1 MCKIWIFGG
10 TTEGRLLAEYCSREK
25 IPAWVSVA
33 SEYGEELLREDLLE
47 AENVENAE
55 NLVQNHDMNGREK
68 SADREGYLAK
78 KNLKNAS
85 VSSAVK
91 VLRGRMDRHQMEEF
105 IRNQGIQLV
114 IDATHPHAK
123 LVSEEIQEACRQTG
137 IRLERCLRAEG
148 EQNRGRDW
156 VEVDSIQEA
165 VAFLSSV
172 PGVIFATTGSKEL
185 EALCQIPEYP
195 KRVYARVLPISGV
208 LKKCEELGITG
219 SHLIAMQGPFST
231 EMNALFLRQTKAEWL
246 LTKDSGRA
254 GGFQEKMEAARAN
267 GTRVVVIRRP
277 EERGISLNEAMKVLK
292 ETDGRTIGE
301 REGIESEI
309 ASAKSKKNIEGVD
322 GENQEKSNEVENV
335 PAGEEERKSGTDT
348 VELEERNKIKPSK
361 TQTVFVTA
369 QKLACDTQKTH
380 LILAGIGMGQPSQM
394 TGEVLRAIRESD
406 ALIGAGRMLESAER
420 ALQDD
425 LLINKEGKIENRQ
438 KSATAV
444 EKERIPGNIRGS
456 YVKCY
461 KAYLPDDVIRIIS
474 EHPEWKQAVILYSGD
489 TGFFSGASKMAE
501 RLREAGYPF
510 TVYPGISCISY
521 LAARLGTHW
530 EDAAIYS
537 AHGRELP
544 VERVM
549 KHLCDPEEAAN
560 RAFILMGGKNGAGQF
575 CKRLTQA
582 GYGSVQVTVGENLS
596 YPEEQIRSGTAEE
609 MGKLEFTDLSL
620 MQLEVLG
627 KIKRGQTEVPNKEK
641 IADDD
646 NIEITNVEKLK
657 MYAQGMVSEKR
668 IQDVQVTES
677 YKNDKHKFVLH
688 TNLCQEIPRIM
699 LAAPKS
705 GSGKTLLTCGLLE
718 ILRRRGLN
726 PIACKCGP
734 DYIDP
739 MFHRYVLGIP
749 GRNLDSFFLPPEGV
763 REVLADAAREEKA
776 GIAVLEGVMGYYD
789 GLGGTETAAS
799 SWEIAKITDTPAILL
814 LDCKG
819 ASLSAAAMAS
829 GFLHFREDSQI
840 AGVILNR
847 VSSMYYERLAAA
859 VEEASG
865 LPVLGYLPESEEYR
879 MESRHLG
886 LFLPGEIDRLR
897 ERIGRL
903 ADQMEKSIAVDRVLE
918 VAGMSLEGEN
928 KEKEKT
934 ERIERAE
941 KTRKGSEKISPRVR
955 IGVARDEAFC
965 FYYQENFRLLEQ
977 MGAELVYFSPLRDKK
992 IPEGVNGLLFGGG
1005 YPENYARELA
1015 ENAAMRESVRR
1026 SIAAGMPFLA
1036 ECGGFLYLHRTLEG
1050 SDGKHWE
1057 MAGVYPFNAYR
1068 TDRLRRFG
1076 YVRLLTPS
1084 GQEIH
1089 GHEFHYWESEEPGTD
1104 WEAVKPTGNRSWR
1117 CIHEKGAQIGG
1128 FPHLYYASC
1137 PEFLRGW
1144 LNVCEKYSEDNGD
1157 KF

>member
-25 IPAWVSVA
+25 IEAWVSVA
-33 SEYGEELLREDLLE
+33 SEYGEELLQEELMESGNAGNPDL
-47 AENVENAE
+47 
-55 NLVQNHDMNGREK
+55 NHNTC
-68 SADREGYLAK
+68 LAK
-78 KNLKNAS
+78 KNLKTVQAS
-85 VSSAVK
+85 SVIK
-91 VLRGRMDRHQMEEF
+91 VLRGRMDRYQMEEF
-105 IRNQGIQLV
+105 IRNQGIHLV
-114 IDATHPHAK
+114 IDATHPHAR
-123 LVSEEIQEACRQTG
+123 LVSEEIQEACGRTG
-137 IRLERCLRAEG
+137 VRLERCLRAEG
-148 EQNRGRDW
+148 EQNKARDW

-165 VAFLSSV
+165 VSFLSSV
-172 PGVIFATTGSKEL
+172 SGVIFATTGSKEL
-185 EALCQIPEYP
+185 EALCQIPDYQ
-195 KRVYARVLPISGV
+195 KRVYARVLPTSNV
-208 LKKCEELGITG
+208 LKKCEKLGITG

-231 EMNALFLRQTKAEWL
+231 EMNTLFLRETKAEWL

-254 GGFQEKMEAARAN
+254 GGFQEKVEAAREN

-277 EERGISLNEAMKVLK
+277 EENGISLEEAMEVLK
-292 ETDGRTIGE
+292 KADEGKVGE
-301 REGIESEI
+301 
-309 ASAKSKKNIEGVD
+309 
-322 GENQEKSNEVENV
+322 
-335 PAGEEERKSGTDT
+335 
-348 VELEERNKIKPSK
+348 L
-361 TQTVFVTA
+361 
-369 QKLACDTQKTH
+369 KTH

-420 ALQDD
+420 ALQNN
-425 LLINKEGKIENRQ
+425 LLISKEGKAENRQ
-438 KSATAV
+438 KSAAAV
-444 EKERIPGNIRGS
+444 EKER
-456 YVKCY
+456 KCY
-461 KAYLPDDVIRIIS
+461 KAYLPDDVIQIVS
-474 EHPEWKQAVILYSGD
+474 KHPEWKQAVILYSGD
-489 TGFFSGASKMAE
+489 TGFFSGASRMAE

-510 TVYPGISCISY
+510 TVYPGTSCVSY
-521 LAARLGTHW
+521 LSARLGTHW

-537 AHGRELP
+537 AHGRELS
-544 VERVM
+544 VDRVM
-549 KHLCDPEEAAN
+549 KRLCDPEEPAK

-575 CKRLTQA
+575 CERLTQA
-582 GYGSVQVTVGENLS
+582 GYGNVQVTVGENLS

-609 MGKLEFTDLSL
+609 MKKLEFADLSL
-620 MQLEVLG
+620 MLLEVTDE
-627 KIKRGQTEVPNKEK
+627 IKNVKQLKRFEQEDKLLLP
-641 IADDD
+641 ADS
-646 NIEITNVEKLK
+646 V
-657 MYAQGMVSEKR
+657 GV
-668 IQDVQVTES
+668 
-677 YKNDKHKFVLH
+677 F
-688 TNLCQEIPRIM
+688 PRIM

-718 ILRRRGLN
+718 VLRRRGLN

-749 GRNLDSFFLPPEGV
+749 GRNLDSFFLPAEGV
-763 REVLADAAREEKA
+763 RKVLVDAVREEQA
-776 GIAVLEGVMGYYD
+776 EIAVLEGVMGYYD
-789 GLGGTETAAS
+789 GLGGTETSAS
-799 SWEIAKITDTPAILL
+799 SWEIAEITDTPAILV

-829 GFLHFREDSQI
+829 GFLHFRKKSHI

-903 ADQMEKSIAVDRVLE
+903 ADQMEKSIAVERVLE
-918 VAGMSLEGEN
+918 VAGMLPLRIEN
-928 KEKEKT
+928 KEKEK
-934 ERIERAE
+934 AE
-941 KTRKGSEKISPRVR
+941 NESMEAESIAKFPACQEQKVTSRVR

-992 IPEGVNGLLFGGG
+992 IPNRVDGLLFGGG

-1015 ENAAMRESVRR
+1015 ENAAMRESIRR

-1057 MAGVYPFNAYR
+1057 MAGVYPFDAYR
-1068 TDRLRRFG
+1068 TNRLRRFG
-1076 YVRLLTPS
+1076 YVRLLTSS

-1089 GHEFHYWESEEPGTD
+1089 GHEFHYWESEDPGTD

-1117 CIHEKGAQIGG
+1117 CIHEKGGQIGG

-1137 PEFLRGW
+1137 PDFLRKW
-1144 LNVCEKYSEDNGD
+1144 LDVCAKGSQQKYIN
-1157 KF
+1157 

>member
-25 IPAWVSVA
+25 MEAWVSVA
-33 SEYGEELLREDLLE
+33 SEYGEELLQEELMESGNAGNPDL
-47 AENVENAE
+47 
-55 NLVQNHDMNGREK
+55 NHNTC
-68 SADREGYLAK
+68 LAK
-78 KNLKNAS
+78 KSLKNVQAS
-85 VSSAVK
+85 SVIK
-91 VLRGRMDRHQMEEF
+91 VLRGRMDRYQMEEF
-105 IRNQGIQLV
+105 IRNQGIHLV
-114 IDATHPHAK
+114 IDATHPHAR
-123 LVSEEIQEACRQTG
+123 LVSEEIQEACGRTG
-137 IRLERCLRAEG
+137 VRLERCLRAEG
-148 EQNRGRDW
+148 EQNKARDW

-165 VAFLSSV
+165 VSFLSSV
-172 PGVIFATTGSKEL
+172 SGVIFVTTGSKEL
-185 EALCQIPEYP
+185 EALCQIPDYQ
-195 KRVYARVLPISGV
+195 KRVYARVLPTSNV
-208 LKKCEELGITG
+208 LKKCEKLGITG

-231 EMNALFLRQTKAEWL
+231 EMNTLFLRQTKAEWL

-254 GGFQEKMEAARAN
+254 GGFQEKVEAAREN

-277 EERGISLNEAMKVLK
+277 EEDGISLEEAMEVLK
-292 ETDGRTIGE
+292 KADEGNVGE
-301 REGIESEI
+301 
-309 ASAKSKKNIEGVD
+309 
-322 GENQEKSNEVENV
+322 
-335 PAGEEERKSGTDT
+335 
-348 VELEERNKIKPSK
+348 L
-361 TQTVFVTA
+361 
-369 QKLACDTQKTH
+369 KTH

-420 ALQDD
+420 ALQND
-425 LLINKEGKIENRQ
+425 LLISKEGKAENRQ
-438 KSATAV
+438 ESAAAV
-444 EKERIPGNIRGS
+444 EKET
-456 YVKCY
+456 KCY
-461 KAYLPDDVIRIIS
+461 KAYLPDDVIQIVS
-474 EHPEWKQAVILYSGD
+474 KHPEWKQAVILYSGD
-489 TGFFSGASKMAE
+489 TGFFSGASRMAE

-510 TVYPGISCISY
+510 TVYPGTSCVSY

-537 AHGRELP
+537 AHGRELS
-544 VERVM
+544 VDRVM
-549 KHLCDPEEAAN
+549 KRLCDPEEPAK

-575 CKRLTQA
+575 CERLTQA
-582 GYGSVQVTVGENLS
+582 GYGNVQVTVGENLS

-609 MGKLEFTDLSL
+609 MKKLEFADLSL
-620 MQLEVLG
+620 MLLEVTDEIKNVKQLKRFEQED
-627 KIKRGQTEVPNKEK
+627 KILLP
-641 IADDD
+641 ADS
-646 NIEITNVEKLK
+646 V
-657 MYAQGMVSEKR
+657 GV
-668 IQDVQVTES
+668 
-677 YKNDKHKFVLH
+677 F
-688 TNLCQEIPRIM
+688 PRIM

-718 ILRRRGLN
+718 LLRRRGLN

-749 GRNLDSFFLPPEGV
+749 GRNLDSFFLPTEGV
-763 REVLADAAREEKA
+763 RKVLVDAVREEQA

-789 GLGGTETAAS
+789 GLGGTETSAS
-799 SWEIAKITDTPAILL
+799 SWEIAEITDTPAILV

-829 GFLHFREDSQI
+829 GFLHFRKKSHI

-903 ADQMEKSIAVDRVLE
+903 ADQMEKSIAVERVLE
-918 VAGMSLEGEN
+918 VAGMLPLRIEN
-928 KEKEKT
+928 KEKEK
-934 ERIERAE
+934 AE
-941 KTRKGSEKISPRVR
+941 NESMEAESIAKFPACQEQKVTSRVR

-965 FYYQENFRLLEQ
+965 FYYQENLHLLEQ

-992 IPEGVNGLLFGGG
+992 IPDRVDGLLFGGG

-1015 ENAAMRESVRR
+1015 KNAAMRESIRR

-1057 MAGVYPFNAYR
+1057 MAGVYPFDAYR
-1068 TDRLRRFG
+1068 TNRLRRFG
-1076 YVRLLTPS
+1076 YVRLLTSS

-1089 GHEFHYWESEEPGTD
+1089 GHEFHYWESEDPGTD

-1117 CIHEKGAQIGG
+1117 CIHEKGGQIGG

-1137 PEFLRGW
+1137 PDFLRKW
-1144 LNVCEKYSEDNGD
+1144 LDVCAKGSQKKYIN
-1157 KF
+1157 

>member
-25 IPAWVSVA
+25 IEAWVSVA
-33 SEYGEELLREDLLE
+33 SEYGEELLQEELMESGNAGNPDL
-47 AENVENAE
+47 
-55 NLVQNHDMNGREK
+55 NHNTC
-68 SADREGYLAK
+68 LAK
-78 KNLKNAS
+78 KNLKTVQAS
-85 VSSAVK
+85 SVIK
-91 VLRGRMDRHQMEEF
+91 VLRGRMDRYQMEEF
-105 IRNQGIQLV
+105 IRNQGIHLV
-114 IDATHPHAK
+114 IDATHPHAR
-123 LVSEEIQEACRQTG
+123 LVSEEIQEACGRTG
-137 IRLERCLRAEG
+137 VRLERCLRAEG
-148 EQNRGRDW
+148 EQNKARDW
-156 VEVDSIQEA
+156 AEVDSIQEA
-165 VAFLSSV
+165 VSFLSSV
-172 PGVIFATTGSKEL
+172 SGVIFATTGSKEL
-185 EALCQIPEYP
+185 EALCQIPDYQ
-195 KRVYARVLPISGV
+195 KRVYARVLPTSNV
-208 LKKCEELGITG
+208 LKKCEKLGITG

-231 EMNALFLRQTKAEWL
+231 EMNTLFLRQTKAEWL

-254 GGFQEKMEAARAN
+254 GGFQEKVEAAREN

-277 EERGISLNEAMKVLK
+277 EENGISLEEAMEVLK
-292 ETDGRTIGE
+292 KADEGKVGE
-301 REGIESEI
+301 
-309 ASAKSKKNIEGVD
+309 
-322 GENQEKSNEVENV
+322 
-335 PAGEEERKSGTDT
+335 
-348 VELEERNKIKPSK
+348 L
-361 TQTVFVTA
+361 
-369 QKLACDTQKTH
+369 KTH

-394 TGEVLRAIRESD
+394 TGEVLRSIRESD

-420 ALQDD
+420 ALQND
-425 LLINKEGKIENRQ
+425 LLISKEGKAENRQ
-438 KSATAV
+438 ESAAAV
-444 EKERIPGNIRGS
+444 EKER
-456 YVKCY
+456 KCY
-461 KAYLPDDVIRIIS
+461 KAYLPDEVIQIVS
-474 EHPEWKQAVILYSGD
+474 KHPEWKQAVILYSGD
-489 TGFFSGASKMAE
+489 TGFFSGASRMAE

-510 TVYPGISCISY
+510 TVYPGTSCVSY

-537 AHGRELP
+537 AHGRELS
-544 VERVM
+544 VDRVM
-549 KHLCDPEEAAN
+549 KRLCDPEEPAK

-575 CKRLTQA
+575 CERLTQA
-582 GYGSVQVTVGENLS
+582 GYGNVQVTVGENLS

-609 MGKLEFTDLSL
+609 MKKLEFADLSL
-620 MQLEVLG
+620 ILLEVTDE
-627 KIKRGQTEVPNKEK
+627 IKNVKQLKRFEQEDKRLLP
-641 IADDD
+641 ADS
-646 NIEITNVEKLK
+646 V
-657 MYAQGMVSEKR
+657 GV
-668 IQDVQVTES
+668 
-677 YKNDKHKFVLH
+677 F
-688 TNLCQEIPRIM
+688 PRIM

-718 ILRRRGLN
+718 VLRRRGLN

-749 GRNLDSFFLPPEGV
+749 GRNLDSFFLPAEGV
-763 REVLADAAREEKA
+763 REVLVDAVREEQA

-789 GLGGTETAAS
+789 GLGGTETSAS
-799 SWEIAKITDTPAILL
+799 SWEIAEITDTPAILV

-819 ASLSAAAMAS
+819 ASLSAAAIAS
-829 GFLHFREDSQI
+829 GFLHFREKSHI

-865 LPVLGYLPESEEYR
+865 LPVLGYLPESEEYH

-918 VAGMSLEGEN
+918 VAGMLPLRIEN
-928 KEKEKT
+928 KEKEK
-934 ERIERAE
+934 AE
-941 KTRKGSEKISPRVR
+941 NESMEAESIAKFPACQEQKVTSRVR

-992 IPEGVNGLLFGGG
+992 IPDRVDGLLFGGG

-1015 ENAAMRESVRR
+1015 KNAAMRESIRR

-1057 MAGVYPFNAYR
+1057 MAGVYPFDAYR
-1068 TDRLRRFG
+1068 TNRLRRFG
-1076 YVRLLTPS
+1076 YVRLLTSS

-1089 GHEFHYWESEEPGTD
+1089 GHEFHYWESEDPGTD

-1117 CIHEKGAQIGG
+1117 CIHEKGGQIGG

-1137 PEFLRGW
+1137 PDFLRKW
-1144 LNVCEKYSEDNGD
+1144 LDVCAKGSQKKYIN
-1157 KF
+1157 

>member
-25 IPAWVSVA
+25 IEAWVSVA
-33 SEYGEELLREDLLE
+33 SEYGEELLQEELMESGDAGNPDL
-47 AENVENAE
+47 
-55 NLVQNHDMNGREK
+55 NHNTC
-68 SADREGYLAK
+68 LAK
-78 KNLKNAS
+78 KNLKTVQAS
-85 VSSAVK
+85 SVIK
-91 VLRGRMDRHQMEEF
+91 VLRGRMDRYQMEEF
-105 IRNQGIQLV
+105 IRNQGIHLV
-114 IDATHPHAK
+114 IDATHPHAR
-123 LVSEEIQEACRQTG
+123 LVSEEIQEACGRTG
-137 IRLERCLRAEG
+137 VRLERCLRAEG
-148 EQNRGRDW
+148 EQNKARDW

-165 VAFLSSV
+165 VSFLSSV
-172 PGVIFATTGSKEL
+172 SGVIFATTGSKEL
-185 EALCQIPEYP
+185 EALCQIPDYQ
-195 KRVYARVLPISGV
+195 KRVYARVLPTSNV
-208 LKKCEELGITG
+208 LKKCEKLGITG

-231 EMNALFLRQTKAEWL
+231 EMNTLFLRQTKAEWL

-254 GGFQEKMEAARAN
+254 GGFQEKVEAAREN

-277 EERGISLNEAMKVLK
+277 EEDGISLEEAMEVLK
-292 ETDGRTIGE
+292 KADEGKVGE
-301 REGIESEI
+301 
-309 ASAKSKKNIEGVD
+309 
-322 GENQEKSNEVENV
+322 
-335 PAGEEERKSGTDT
+335 
-348 VELEERNKIKPSK
+348 L
-361 TQTVFVTA
+361 
-369 QKLACDTQKTH
+369 KTH

-420 ALQDD
+420 ALQND
-425 LLINKEGKIENRQ
+425 LLISKEGKDENRQ
-438 KSATAV
+438 ESAAAV
-444 EKERIPGNIRGS
+444 EKET
-456 YVKCY
+456 KCY
-461 KAYLPDDVIRIIS
+461 KAYLPDDVIQIVS
-474 EHPEWKQAVILYSGD
+474 KHPEWKQAVILYSGD
-489 TGFFSGASKMAE
+489 TGFFSGASRMAE

-510 TVYPGISCISY
+510 TVYPGTSCVSY

-537 AHGRELP
+537 AHGRELS
-544 VERVM
+544 VDRVM
-549 KHLCDPEEAAN
+549 KRLCDPEEPAK

-575 CKRLTQA
+575 CERLTQA
-582 GYGSVQVTVGENLS
+582 GYGNVQVTVGENLS

-609 MGKLEFTDLSL
+609 MKKLEFADLSL
-620 MQLEVLG
+620 MLLEVTDE
-627 KIKRGQTEVPNKEK
+627 IKNVKQLKRFEQEDKRLLP
-641 IADDD
+641 ADS
-646 NIEITNVEKLK
+646 V
-657 MYAQGMVSEKR
+657 GV
-668 IQDVQVTES
+668 
-677 YKNDKHKFVLH
+677 F
-688 TNLCQEIPRIM
+688 PRIM

-718 ILRRRGLN
+718 VLRRRGLN

-749 GRNLDSFFLPPEGV
+749 GRNLDSFFLPTEGV
-763 REVLADAAREEKA
+763 RKVLVDAVREEQA

-789 GLGGTETAAS
+789 GLGGTETSAS
-799 SWEIAKITDTPAILL
+799 SWEIAEITDTPAILV

-829 GFLHFREDSQI
+829 GFLHFREKSHI

-918 VAGMSLEGEN
+918 VAGMLPLRIEN
-928 KEKEKT
+928 KEKEK
-934 ERIERAE
+934 AE
-941 KTRKGSEKISPRVR
+941 NESMEAESIAKFPACQEQKVTSRVR

-965 FYYQENFRLLEQ
+965 FYYQENFHLLEQ
-977 MGAELVYFSPLRDKK
+977 MGAELFYFSPLRDKK
-992 IPEGVNGLLFGGG
+992 IPDRVDGLLFGGG

-1015 ENAAMRESVRR
+1015 KNAAMRESIRR

-1057 MAGVYPFNAYR
+1057 MAGVYPFDAYR
-1068 TDRLRRFG
+1068 TNRLRRFG
-1076 YVRLLTPS
+1076 YVRLLTSS

-1089 GHEFHYWESEEPGTD
+1089 GHEFHYWESEDPGTD

-1117 CIHEKGAQIGG
+1117 CIHEKGGQIGG

-1137 PEFLRGW
+1137 PDFLRKW
-1144 LNVCEKYSEDNGD
+1144 LDVCAKGSQQKYIN
-1157 KF
+1157 

>member
-25 IPAWVSVA
+25 IEAWVSVA
-33 SEYGEELLREDLLE
+33 SEYGEELLQEELMESGNAGNPDL
-47 AENVENAE
+47 
-55 NLVQNHDMNGREK
+55 NHNTC
-68 SADREGYLAK
+68 LAK
-78 KNLKNAS
+78 KNLKTVQAS
-85 VSSAVK
+85 SVIK
-91 VLRGRMDRHQMEEF
+91 VLRGRMDRYQMEEF
-105 IRNQGIQLV
+105 IRNQGIHLV
-114 IDATHPHAK
+114 IDATHPHAR
-123 LVSEEIQEACRQTG
+123 LVSEEIQEACGRTG
-137 IRLERCLRAEG
+137 VRLERCLRAEG
-148 EQNRGRDW
+148 EQNKARDW

-165 VAFLSSV
+165 VSFLSSV
-172 PGVIFATTGSKEL
+172 SGVIFATTGSKEL
-185 EALCQIPEYP
+185 EALCQIPDYQ
-195 KRVYARVLPISGV
+195 KRVYARVLPTSNV
-208 LKKCEELGITG
+208 LKKCEKLGITG

-231 EMNALFLRQTKAEWL
+231 EMNTLFLRETKAEWL

-254 GGFQEKMEAARAN
+254 GGFQEKVEAAREN

-277 EERGISLNEAMKVLK
+277 EENGISLEEAMEVLK
-292 ETDGRTIGE
+292 KADEGKVGE
-301 REGIESEI
+301 
-309 ASAKSKKNIEGVD
+309 
-322 GENQEKSNEVENV
+322 
-335 PAGEEERKSGTDT
+335 
-348 VELEERNKIKPSK
+348 L
-361 TQTVFVTA
+361 
-369 QKLACDTQKTH
+369 KTH

-420 ALQDD
+420 ALQNN
-425 LLINKEGKIENRQ
+425 LLISKEGKAENRQ
-438 KSATAV
+438 KSAAAV
-444 EKERIPGNIRGS
+444 EKER
-456 YVKCY
+456 KCY
-461 KAYLPDDVIRIIS
+461 KAYLPDDVIQIVS
-474 EHPEWKQAVILYSGD
+474 KHPEWKQAVILYSGD
-489 TGFFSGASKMAE
+489 TGFFSGASRMAE

-510 TVYPGISCISY
+510 TVYPGTSCVSY

-537 AHGRELP
+537 AHGRELS
-544 VERVM
+544 VDRVM
-549 KHLCDPEEAAN
+549 KRLCDPEEPAK

-575 CKRLTQA
+575 CERLTQA
-582 GYGSVQVTVGENLS
+582 GYGNVQVTVGENLS

-609 MGKLEFTDLSL
+609 MKKLEFADLSL
-620 MQLEVLG
+620 MLLEVTDE
-627 KIKRGQTEVPNKEK
+627 IKNVKQLKRFEQEDKLLLP
-641 IADDD
+641 ADS
-646 NIEITNVEKLK
+646 V
-657 MYAQGMVSEKR
+657 GV
-668 IQDVQVTES
+668 
-677 YKNDKHKFVLH
+677 F
-688 TNLCQEIPRIM
+688 PRIM

-718 ILRRRGLN
+718 VLRRRGLN

-749 GRNLDSFFLPPEGV
+749 GRNLDSFFMPAEGV
-763 REVLADAAREEKA
+763 RKVLVDAVREEQA
-776 GIAVLEGVMGYYD
+776 EIAVLEGVMGYYD
-789 GLGGTETAAS
+789 GLGGTETSAS
-799 SWEIAKITDTPAILL
+799 SWEIAEITDTPAILV

-829 GFLHFREDSQI
+829 GFLHFRKKSHI

-903 ADQMEKSIAVDRVLE
+903 ADQMEKSIAVERVLE
-918 VAGMSLEGEN
+918 VAGMLPLRIEN
-928 KEKEKT
+928 KEKEK
-934 ERIERAE
+934 AE
-941 KTRKGSEKISPRVR
+941 NESMEAESIAKFPACQEQKVTSRVR

-992 IPEGVNGLLFGGG
+992 IPNRVDGLLFGGG

-1015 ENAAMRESVRR
+1015 ENAAMRESIRR

-1057 MAGVYPFNAYR
+1057 MAGVYPFDAYR
-1068 TDRLRRFG
+1068 TNRLRRFG
-1076 YVRLLTPS
+1076 YVRLLTSS

-1089 GHEFHYWESEEPGTD
+1089 GHEFHYWESEDPGTD

-1117 CIHEKGAQIGG
+1117 CIHEKGGQIGG

-1137 PEFLRGW
+1137 PDFLRKW
-1144 LNVCEKYSEDNGD
+1144 LDVCAKGSQQKYIN
-1157 KF
+1157 

>member
-25 IPAWVSVA
+25 IEAWVSVA
-33 SEYGEELLREDLLE
+33 SEYGEELLQEELMESGNAGNPDL
-47 AENVENAE
+47 
-55 NLVQNHDMNGREK
+55 NHNTC
-68 SADREGYLAK
+68 LAK
-78 KNLKNAS
+78 KNLKTVQAS
-85 VSSAVK
+85 SVIK
-91 VLRGRMDRHQMEEF
+91 VLRGRMDRYQMEEF
-105 IRNQGIQLV
+105 IRNQGIHLV
-114 IDATHPHAK
+114 IDATHPHAR
-123 LVSEEIQEACRQTG
+123 LVSEEIQEACGRTG
-137 IRLERCLRAEG
+137 VRLERCLRAEG
-148 EQNRGRDW
+148 EQNKARDW

-165 VAFLSSV
+165 VSFLSSV
-172 PGVIFATTGSKEL
+172 SGVIFATTGSKEL
-185 EALCQIPEYP
+185 EVLCQIPDYQ
-195 KRVYARVLPISGV
+195 KRVYARVLPTSNV
-208 LKKCEELGITG
+208 LKKCEKLGITG

-231 EMNALFLRQTKAEWL
+231 EMNTLFLRQTKAEWL

-254 GGFQEKMEAARAN
+254 GGFQEKVEAAREN

-277 EERGISLNEAMKVLK
+277 EEDGISLEEAMEVLK
-292 ETDGRTIGE
+292 KADEGKVGE
-301 REGIESEI
+301 
-309 ASAKSKKNIEGVD
+309 
-322 GENQEKSNEVENV
+322 
-335 PAGEEERKSGTDT
+335 
-348 VELEERNKIKPSK
+348 L
-361 TQTVFVTA
+361 
-369 QKLACDTQKTH
+369 KTH

-394 TGEVLRAIRESD
+394 TGEVLRSIRESD

-420 ALQDD
+420 ALQND
-425 LLINKEGKIENRQ
+425 LLISKEGKAENRQ
-438 KSATAV
+438 ESAAAV
-444 EKERIPGNIRGS
+444 EKET
-456 YVKCY
+456 KCY
-461 KAYLPDDVIRIIS
+461 KAYLPDDVIQIVS
-474 EHPEWKQAVILYSGD
+474 KHPEWKQAVILYSGD
-489 TGFFSGASKMAE
+489 TGFFSGASRMAE

-510 TVYPGISCISY
+510 TVYPGTSCVSY

-537 AHGRELP
+537 AHGRELS
-544 VERVM
+544 VDRVM
-549 KHLCDPEEAAN
+549 KRLCDPEEPAK

-575 CKRLTQA
+575 CERLTQA
-582 GYGSVQVTVGENLS
+582 GYGNVQVTVGENLS

-609 MGKLEFTDLSL
+609 MKKLEFADLSL
-620 MQLEVLG
+620 ILLEVTDE
-627 KIKRGQTEVPNKEK
+627 IKNVKQLKRFEQEDKRLLS
-641 IADDD
+641 ADS
-646 NIEITNVEKLK
+646 V
-657 MYAQGMVSEKR
+657 GV
-668 IQDVQVTES
+668 
-677 YKNDKHKFVLH
+677 F
-688 TNLCQEIPRIM
+688 PRIM

-718 ILRRRGLN
+718 VLRRRGLN

-749 GRNLDSFFLPPEGV
+749 GRNLDSFFMPAEGV
-763 REVLADAAREEKA
+763 RKVLVDAVREEQA

-789 GLGGTETAAS
+789 GLGGTETSAS
-799 SWEIAKITDTPAILL
+799 SWEIAEITDTPAILV

-829 GFLHFREDSQI
+829 GFLHFRKKSHI

-918 VAGMSLEGEN
+918 VAGMLPLRIEN
-928 KEKEKT
+928 KEKEK
-934 ERIERAE
+934 AE
-941 KTRKGSEKISPRVR
+941 NESMEAESIAKFPACQEQKVTSRVR

-977 MGAELVYFSPLRDKK
+977 MGAELVYFSPLRNKK
-992 IPEGVNGLLFGGG
+992 IPDRVDGLLFGGG

-1015 ENAAMRESVRR
+1015 KNAAMRESIRR

-1036 ECGGFLYLHRTLEG
+1036 ECGGFLYLHRMLEG

-1057 MAGVYPFNAYR
+1057 MAGVYPFDAYR
-1068 TDRLRRFG
+1068 TNRLRRFG
-1076 YVRLLTPS
+1076 YVRLLTSS

-1089 GHEFHYWESEEPGTD
+1089 GHEFHYWESEDPGTD

-1117 CIHEKGAQIGG
+1117 CIHEKGGQIGG

-1137 PEFLRGW
+1137 PDFLRKW
-1144 LNVCEKYSEDNGD
+1144 LDECAKGSQQKYTN
-1157 KF
+1157 

>member
-25 IPAWVSVA
+25 IEAWVSVA
-33 SEYGEELLREDLLE
+33 SEYGEELLQEELME
-47 AENVENAE
+47 SGNAG
-55 NLVQNHDMNGREK
+55 NPDSNRNTC
-68 SADREGYLAK
+68 LAK
-78 KNLKNAS
+78 KNLKTVQAS
-85 VSSAVK
+85 SVIK
-91 VLRGRMDRHQMEEF
+91 VLRGRMDRYQMEEF
-105 IRNQGIQLV
+105 IRNQGIYLV
-114 IDATHPHAK
+114 IDATHPHAR
-123 LVSEEIQEACRQTG
+123 LVSEEIQEACGRTG
-137 IRLERCLRAEG
+137 VRLERCLRAEG
-148 EQNRGRDW
+148 EQNKARDW

-165 VAFLSSV
+165 VSFLSSV
-172 PGVIFATTGSKEL
+172 SGVIFATTGSKEL
-185 EALCQIPEYP
+185 EALCQIPDYQ
-195 KRVYARVLPISGV
+195 KRVYARVLPTSNV
-208 LKKCEELGITG
+208 LKKCEKLGITG

-231 EMNALFLRQTKAEWL
+231 EMNTLFLRQTKAEWL

-254 GGFQEKMEAARAN
+254 GGFQEKVEAAREN

-277 EERGISLNEAMKVLK
+277 EENGISLEEAMEVLK
-292 ETDGRTIGE
+292 KADEGKVGE
-301 REGIESEI
+301 
-309 ASAKSKKNIEGVD
+309 
-322 GENQEKSNEVENV
+322 
-335 PAGEEERKSGTDT
+335 
-348 VELEERNKIKPSK
+348 L
-361 TQTVFVTA
+361 
-369 QKLACDTQKTH
+369 KTH

-420 ALQDD
+420 ALQND
-425 LLINKEGKIENRQ
+425 LLISKEGKAENRQ
-438 KSATAV
+438 ESAAAV
-444 EKERIPGNIRGS
+444 EKET
-456 YVKCY
+456 KCY
-461 KAYLPDDVIRIIS
+461 KAYLPDDVIQIVS
-474 EHPEWKQAVILYSGD
+474 KHPEWKQAVILYSGD
-489 TGFFSGASKMAE
+489 TGFFSGASRMAE

-510 TVYPGISCISY
+510 TVYPGTSCVSY

-537 AHGRELP
+537 AHGRELS
-544 VERVM
+544 VDRVM
-549 KHLCDPEEAAN
+549 KRLCDPEEPAK

-575 CKRLTQA
+575 CERLTQA
-582 GYGSVQVTVGENLS
+582 GYGNVQVTVGENLS

-609 MGKLEFTDLSL
+609 MRKLEFADLSL
-620 MQLEVLG
+620 MLLEVTDE
-627 KIKRGQTEVPNKEK
+627 IKNVKQLKRFEQEDKRLLP
-641 IADDD
+641 ADS
-646 NIEITNVEKLK
+646 V
-657 MYAQGMVSEKR
+657 GV
-668 IQDVQVTES
+668 
-677 YKNDKHKFVLH
+677 F
-688 TNLCQEIPRIM
+688 PRIM

-718 ILRRRGLN
+718 VLRRRGLN

-749 GRNLDSFFLPPEGV
+749 GRNLDSFFMPAEGV
-763 REVLADAAREEKA
+763 RKVLVDAVREEQA

-789 GLGGTETAAS
+789 GLGGTETSAS
-799 SWEIAKITDTPAILL
+799 SWEIAEITDTPAILV

-829 GFLHFREDSQI
+829 GFLHFRKNSHI

-903 ADQMEKSIAVDRVLE
+903 ADQMEKSIAVERVLE
-918 VAGMSLEGEN
+918 VAGMLPLRIEN
-928 KEKEKT
+928 KEKEK
-934 ERIERAE
+934 AE
-941 KTRKGSEKISPRVR
+941 NESMEAESIAKFPACQEKKVTSRVR

-992 IPEGVNGLLFGGG
+992 IPDRVDGLLFGGG

-1015 ENAAMRESVRR
+1015 KNAAMRESIRR

-1057 MAGVYPFNAYR
+1057 MAGVYPFDAYR
-1068 TDRLRRFG
+1068 TNRLRRFG
-1076 YVRLLTPS
+1076 YVRLLTSS

-1089 GHEFHYWESEEPGTD
+1089 GHEFHYWESEDPGTN

-1117 CIHEKGAQIGG
+1117 CIHEKGGQIGG

-1137 PEFLRGW
+1137 PDFLRKW
-1144 LNVCEKYSEDNGD
+1144 LDVCAKGSQKKYIN
-1157 KF
+1157 

>member
-25 IPAWVSVA
+25 IEAWVSVA
-33 SEYGEELLREDLLE
+33 SEYGEELLQEELMESGNAGNPDL
-47 AENVENAE
+47 
-55 NLVQNHDMNGREK
+55 NHNTC
-68 SADREGYLAK
+68 LAK
-78 KNLKNAS
+78 KNLKTVQAS
-85 VSSAVK
+85 SVIK
-91 VLRGRMDRHQMEEF
+91 VLRGRMDRYQMEEF
-105 IRNQGIQLV
+105 IRNQGIHLV
-114 IDATHPHAK
+114 IDATHPHAR
-123 LVSEEIQEACRQTG
+123 LVSEEIQEACGRTG
-137 IRLERCLRAEG
+137 VRLERCLRAEG
-148 EQNRGRDW
+148 EQNKARDW

-165 VAFLSSV
+165 VSFLSSV
-172 PGVIFATTGSKEL
+172 SGVIFATTGSKEL
-185 EALCQIPEYP
+185 EALCQIPDYQ
-195 KRVYARVLPISGV
+195 KRVYARVLPTSNV
-208 LKKCEELGITG
+208 LKKCEKLGITG

-231 EMNALFLRQTKAEWL
+231 EMNTLFLRQTKAEWL

-254 GGFQEKMEAARAN
+254 GGFQEKVEAAREN

-277 EERGISLNEAMKVLK
+277 EEDGISLEEAMEVLK
-292 ETDGRTIGE
+292 KADEGNVGE
-301 REGIESEI
+301 
-309 ASAKSKKNIEGVD
+309 
-322 GENQEKSNEVENV
+322 
-335 PAGEEERKSGTDT
+335 
-348 VELEERNKIKPSK
+348 L
-361 TQTVFVTA
+361 
-369 QKLACDTQKTH
+369 KTH

-406 ALIGAGRMLESAER
+406 ALIGAERMLESAER
-420 ALQDD
+420 ALQND
-425 LLINKEGKIENRQ
+425 LLISKEGKAENRQ
-438 KSATAV
+438 ESAAAV
-444 EKERIPGNIRGS
+444 EKET
-456 YVKCY
+456 KCY
-461 KAYLPDDVIRIIS
+461 KAYLPDDVIQIVS
-474 EHPEWKQAVILYSGD
+474 KHPEWKQAVILYSGD
-489 TGFFSGASKMAE
+489 TGFFSGASRMAE
-501 RLREAGYPF
+501 WLREAGYPF
-510 TVYPGISCISY
+510 TVYPGTSCVSY

-537 AHGRELP
+537 AHGRELS
-544 VERVM
+544 VDRVM
-549 KHLCDPEEAAN
+549 KRLCDPEEAAK

-575 CKRLTQA
+575 CERLTQA
-582 GYGSVQVTVGENLS
+582 GYGNVQVTVGENLS

-609 MGKLEFTDLSL
+609 MRKLEFADLSL
-620 MQLEVLG
+620 MLLEVTDE
-627 KIKRGQTEVPNKEK
+627 IKNVKQLKRFEQEDKRLLS
-641 IADDD
+641 ADS
-646 NIEITNVEKLK
+646 V
-657 MYAQGMVSEKR
+657 GV
-668 IQDVQVTES
+668 
-677 YKNDKHKFVLH
+677 F
-688 TNLCQEIPRIM
+688 PRIM

-718 ILRRRGLN
+718 VLRRRGLN

-749 GRNLDSFFLPPEGV
+749 GRNLDSFFLPTEGV
-763 REVLADAAREEKA
+763 RKVLVDAVREEQA

-789 GLGGTETAAS
+789 GLGGTETSAS
-799 SWEIAKITDTPAILL
+799 SWEIAEITDTPAILV

-819 ASLSAAAMAS
+819 ASLSAAAIAS
-829 GFLHFREDSQI
+829 GFLHFREKSHI

-865 LPVLGYLPESEEYR
+865 LPVLGYLPESEEYH

-903 ADQMEKSIAVDRVLE
+903 ADQMEKSIAVERVLE
-918 VAGMSLEGEN
+918 VAGMLPLRIEN
-928 KEKEKT
+928 KEKEK
-934 ERIERAE
+934 AE
-941 KTRKGSEKISPRVR
+941 NESMEAESIAKFPACQEQKVTSRVR

-992 IPEGVNGLLFGGG
+992 IPDRVDGLLFGGG

-1015 ENAAMRESVRR
+1015 KNAAMRESIRR

-1057 MAGVYPFNAYR
+1057 MAGVYPFDAYR
-1068 TDRLRRFG
+1068 TNRLRRFG
-1076 YVRLLTPS
+1076 YVRLLTSS

-1089 GHEFHYWESEEPGTD
+1089 GHEFHYWESEDPGTD

-1117 CIHEKGAQIGG
+1117 CIHEKGGQIGG

-1137 PEFLRGW
+1137 PDFLRKW
-1144 LNVCEKYSEDNGD
+1144 LDVCAKGSQKKYIN
-1157 KF
+1157 

>member
-25 IPAWVSVA
+25 IEAWVSVA
-33 SEYGEELLREDLLE
+33 SEYGEELLQEELMESGNAGNPDL
-47 AENVENAE
+47 
-55 NLVQNHDMNGREK
+55 NHNTC
-68 SADREGYLAK
+68 LAK
-78 KNLKNAS
+78 KSLKNVQAS
-85 VSSAVK
+85 SVIK
-91 VLRGRMDRHQMEEF
+91 VLRGRMDRYQMEEF
-105 IRNQGIQLV
+105 IRNQGIHLV
-114 IDATHPHAK
+114 IDATHPHAR
-123 LVSEEIQEACRQTG
+123 LVSEEIQEACGRTG
-137 IRLERCLRAEG
+137 VRLERCLRAEG
-148 EQNRGRDW
+148 EQNKARDW

-165 VAFLSSV
+165 VSFLSSV
-172 PGVIFATTGSKEL
+172 SGVIFATTGSKEL
-185 EALCQIPEYP
+185 EALCQIPDYQ
-195 KRVYARVLPISGV
+195 KRVYARVLPTSNV
-208 LKKCEELGITG
+208 LKKCEKLGITG

-231 EMNALFLRQTKAEWL
+231 EMNTLFLRQTKAEWL

-254 GGFQEKMEAARAN
+254 GGFQEKVEAAREN

-277 EERGISLNEAMKVLK
+277 EEDGISLEEAMEVLK
-292 ETDGRTIGE
+292 KADEGNVGE
-301 REGIESEI
+301 
-309 ASAKSKKNIEGVD
+309 
-322 GENQEKSNEVENV
+322 
-335 PAGEEERKSGTDT
+335 
-348 VELEERNKIKPSK
+348 L
-361 TQTVFVTA
+361 
-369 QKLACDTQKTH
+369 KTH

-420 ALQDD
+420 ALQND
-425 LLINKEGKIENRQ
+425 LLISKEGKAENRQ
-438 KSATAV
+438 ESAAAV
-444 EKERIPGNIRGS
+444 EKER
-456 YVKCY
+456 KCY
-461 KAYLPDDVIRIIS
+461 KAYLPDDVIQIVS

-489 TGFFSGASKMAE
+489 TGFFSGASRMAE

-510 TVYPGISCISY
+510 TVYPGTSCVSY

-537 AHGRELP
+537 AHGRELS
-544 VERVM
+544 VDRVM
-549 KHLCDPEEAAN
+549 KRLCDPEEPAK

-575 CKRLTQA
+575 CERLTQA
-582 GYGSVQVTVGENLS
+582 GYGNVQVTVGENLS

-609 MGKLEFTDLSL
+609 MKKLEFADLSL
-620 MQLEVLG
+620 MLLEVTDE
-627 KIKRGQTEVPNKEK
+627 IKNVKQLKRFEQEDKRLLP
-641 IADDD
+641 ADS
-646 NIEITNVEKLK
+646 V
-657 MYAQGMVSEKR
+657 GV
-668 IQDVQVTES
+668 
-677 YKNDKHKFVLH
+677 F
-688 TNLCQEIPRIM
+688 PRIM

-718 ILRRRGLN
+718 VLRRRGLN

-749 GRNLDSFFLPPEGV
+749 GRNLDSFFLPAEGV
-763 REVLADAAREEKA
+763 REVLVDVVREEQA

-789 GLGGTETAAS
+789 GLGGTETSAS
-799 SWEIAKITDTPAILL
+799 SWEIAEITDTPAILV

-829 GFLHFREDSQI
+829 GFLHFREKSHI

-859 VEEASG
+859 VEEASR
-865 LPVLGYLPESEEYR
+865 LPVLGYLPESEEYH

-903 ADQMEKSIAVDRVLE
+903 ADQMEKSIAVERVLE
-918 VAGMSLEGEN
+918 VAGMLPLRIEN
-928 KEKEKT
+928 KEKEK
-934 ERIERAE
+934 AE
-941 KTRKGSEKISPRVR
+941 NESMEAESIAKFPACQEQKVTSRVR

-992 IPEGVNGLLFGGG
+992 IPDRVDGLLFGGG

-1015 ENAAMRESVRR
+1015 KNAAMRESIRR

-1036 ECGGFLYLHRTLEG
+1036 ECGGFLYLHRTLEE

-1057 MAGVYPFNAYR
+1057 MAGVYPFDAYR
-1068 TDRLRRFG
+1068 TNRLRRFG
-1076 YVRLLTPS
+1076 YVRLLTSS

-1089 GHEFHYWESEEPGTD
+1089 GHEFHYWESEDPGTD

-1117 CIHEKGAQIGG
+1117 CIHEKGGQIGG

-1137 PEFLRGW
+1137 PDFLRKW
-1144 LNVCEKYSEDNGD
+1144 LDVCAKGSQKKYIN
-1157 KF
+1157 

>member
-25 IPAWVSVA
+25 IEAWVSVA
-33 SEYGEELLREDLLE
+33 SEYGEELLQEELMESGNAGNPDL
-47 AENVENAE
+47 
-55 NLVQNHDMNGREK
+55 NHNTC
-68 SADREGYLAK
+68 LAK
-78 KNLKNAS
+78 KNLKTVQAS
-85 VSSAVK
+85 SVIK
-91 VLRGRMDRHQMEEF
+91 VLRGRMDRYQMEEF
-105 IRNQGIQLV
+105 IRNQGIHLV
-114 IDATHPHAK
+114 IDATHPHAR
-123 LVSEEIQEACRQTG
+123 LVSEEIQEACGRTG
-137 IRLERCLRAEG
+137 VRLERCLRAEG
-148 EQNRGRDW
+148 EQNKARDW

-165 VAFLSSV
+165 VSFLSSV
-172 PGVIFATTGSKEL
+172 SGVIFATTGSKEL
-185 EALCQIPEYP
+185 EVLCQIPDYQ
-195 KRVYARVLPISGV
+195 KRVYARVLPTSNV
-208 LKKCEELGITG
+208 LKKCEKLGITG

-231 EMNALFLRQTKAEWL
+231 EMNTLFLRQTKAEWL

-254 GGFQEKMEAARAN
+254 GGFQEKVEAAREN

-277 EERGISLNEAMKVLK
+277 EENGISLEEAMEVLK
-292 ETDGRTIGE
+292 KADEGKVGE
-301 REGIESEI
+301 
-309 ASAKSKKNIEGVD
+309 
-322 GENQEKSNEVENV
+322 
-335 PAGEEERKSGTDT
+335 
-348 VELEERNKIKPSK
+348 L
-361 TQTVFVTA
+361 
-369 QKLACDTQKTH
+369 KTH

-420 ALQDD
+420 ALQND
-425 LLINKEGKIENRQ
+425 LLISKEGKAENRQ
-438 KSATAV
+438 ESAAAV
-444 EKERIPGNIRGS
+444 EKER
-456 YVKCY
+456 KCY
-461 KAYLPDDVIRIIS
+461 KAYLPDDVIQIVS
-474 EHPEWKQAVILYSGD
+474 KHPEWKQAVILYSGD
-489 TGFFSGASKMAE
+489 TGFFSGASRMAE

-510 TVYPGISCISY
+510 TVYPGTSCVSY

-537 AHGRELP
+537 AHGRELS
-544 VERVM
+544 VDRVM
-549 KHLCDPEEAAN
+549 KRLCDPEEPAK
-560 RAFILMGGKNGAGQF
+560 RAFILVGGKNGAGQF
-575 CKRLTQA
+575 CERLTQA
-582 GYGSVQVTVGENLS
+582 GYGNVQVTVGENLS

-609 MGKLEFTDLSL
+609 MKKLEFADLSL
-620 MQLEVLG
+620 ILLEVTDE
-627 KIKRGQTEVPNKEK
+627 IKNVKQLKRFEQEDKRLLP
-641 IADDD
+641 ADS
-646 NIEITNVEKLK
+646 V
-657 MYAQGMVSEKR
+657 GV
-668 IQDVQVTES
+668 
-677 YKNDKHKFVLH
+677 F
-688 TNLCQEIPRIM
+688 PRIM

-718 ILRRRGLN
+718 VLRRRGLN

-749 GRNLDSFFLPPEGV
+749 GRNLDSFFLPAEGV
-763 REVLADAAREEKA
+763 RKVLVDAVREEQA

-789 GLGGTETAAS
+789 GLGGTETSAS
-799 SWEIAKITDTPAILL
+799 SWEIAEITDTPAILV

-829 GFLHFREDSQI
+829 GFLHFRKKSHI

-918 VAGMSLEGEN
+918 VAGMLPLRIEN
-928 KEKEKT
+928 KEKEK
-934 ERIERAE
+934 AE
-941 KTRKGSEKISPRVR
+941 NESMEAESIAKFPACQEQKVTSRVR

-992 IPEGVNGLLFGGG
+992 IPDRVDGLLFGGG

-1015 ENAAMRESVRR
+1015 KNAAMRESIRR

-1057 MAGVYPFNAYR
+1057 MAGVYPFDAYR
-1068 TDRLRRFG
+1068 TNRLRRFG
-1076 YVRLLTPS
+1076 YVRLLTSS

-1089 GHEFHYWESEEPGTD
+1089 GHEFHYWESEDPGTD

-1117 CIHEKGAQIGG
+1117 CIHEKGGQIGG

-1137 PEFLRGW
+1137 PDFLRKW
-1144 LNVCEKYSEDNGD
+1144 LDVCAKGSQQKYIN
-1157 KF
+1157 

>member
-25 IPAWVSVA
+25 IEAWVSVA
-33 SEYGEELLREDLLE
+33 SEYGEELLQEELMESGNAGNPDL
-47 AENVENAE
+47 
-55 NLVQNHDMNGREK
+55 NHNTC
-68 SADREGYLAK
+68 LAK
-78 KNLKNAS
+78 KNLKTVQAS
-85 VSSAVK
+85 SVIK
-91 VLRGRMDRHQMEEF
+91 VLRGRMDRYQMEEF
-105 IRNQGIQLV
+105 IRNQGIHLV
-114 IDATHPHAK
+114 IDATHPHAR
-123 LVSEEIQEACRQTG
+123 LVSEEIQEACGRTG
-137 IRLERCLRAEG
+137 VRLERCLRAEG
-148 EQNRGRDW
+148 EQNKARDW

-165 VAFLSSV
+165 VSFLSSV
-172 PGVIFATTGSKEL
+172 SGVIFATTGSKEL
-185 EALCQIPEYP
+185 EALCQIPDYQ
-195 KRVYARVLPISGV
+195 KRVYARVLPTSNV
-208 LKKCEELGITG
+208 LKKCEKLGITG

-231 EMNALFLRQTKAEWL
+231 EMNTLFLRQTKAEWL

-254 GGFQEKMEAARAN
+254 GGFQEKVEAAREN

-277 EERGISLNEAMKVLK
+277 EENGISLEEAMEVLK
-292 ETDGRTIGE
+292 KADEGKVGE
-301 REGIESEI
+301 
-309 ASAKSKKNIEGVD
+309 
-322 GENQEKSNEVENV
+322 
-335 PAGEEERKSGTDT
+335 
-348 VELEERNKIKPSK
+348 L
-361 TQTVFVTA
+361 
-369 QKLACDTQKTH
+369 KTH

-394 TGEVLRAIRESD
+394 TGEVLRSIRESD

-420 ALQDD
+420 ALQND
-425 LLINKEGKIENRQ
+425 LLISKEGKAENRQ
-438 KSATAV
+438 ESAAAV
-444 EKERIPGNIRGS
+444 EKER
-456 YVKCY
+456 KCY
-461 KAYLPDDVIRIIS
+461 KAYLPDDVIQIVS
-474 EHPEWKQAVILYSGD
+474 EHPEWKRAVILYSGD
-489 TGFFSGASKMAE
+489 TGFFSGASRMAE

-510 TVYPGISCISY
+510 TVYPGTSCVSY

-537 AHGRELP
+537 AHGRELS
-544 VERVM
+544 VDRVM
-549 KHLCDPEEAAN
+549 KRLCDPEEPAK

-575 CKRLTQA
+575 CERLTQA
-582 GYGSVQVTVGENLS
+582 GYGNVQVTVGENLS

-609 MGKLEFTDLSL
+609 MKKLEFADLSL
-620 MQLEVLG
+620 MLLEVTDE
-627 KIKRGQTEVPNKEK
+627 IKNVKQLKRFEQEDKRLLP
-641 IADDD
+641 ADS
-646 NIEITNVEKLK
+646 V
-657 MYAQGMVSEKR
+657 GV
-668 IQDVQVTES
+668 
-677 YKNDKHKFVLH
+677 F
-688 TNLCQEIPRIM
+688 PRIM

-718 ILRRRGLN
+718 VLRRRGLN

-749 GRNLDSFFLPPEGV
+749 GRNLDSFFLPTEGV
-763 REVLADAAREEKA
+763 RKVLVDAVREEQA

-789 GLGGTETAAS
+789 GLGGTETSAS
-799 SWEIAKITDTPAILL
+799 SWEIAEITDTPAILV

-829 GFLHFREDSQI
+829 GFLHFRKKSHI

-886 LFLPGEIDRLR
+886 LSLPGEIDRLR

-903 ADQMEKSIAVDRVLE
+903 ADQMEKSIAVERVLE
-918 VAGMSLEGEN
+918 VAGMLPLRIEN
-928 KEKEKT
+928 KEKEK
-934 ERIERAE
+934 AE
-941 KTRKGSEKISPRVR
+941 NESMEAEGIAKFPACQEQKVTSRVR

-992 IPEGVNGLLFGGG
+992 IPDRVDGLLFGGG

-1015 ENAAMRESVRR
+1015 KNAAMRESIRR

-1057 MAGVYPFNAYR
+1057 MAGVYPFDAYR
-1068 TDRLRRFG
+1068 TNRLRRFG
-1076 YVRLLTPS
+1076 YVRLLTSS

-1089 GHEFHYWESEEPGTD
+1089 GHEFHYWESEDPGTD

-1117 CIHEKGAQIGG
+1117 CIHEKGGQIGG

-1137 PEFLRGW
+1137 PDFLRKW
-1144 LNVCEKYSEDNGD
+1144 LDVCAKGSQKKYIN
-1157 KF
+1157 

>member
-25 IPAWVSVA
+25 IEAWVSVA
-33 SEYGEELLREDLLE
+33 SEYGEELLQEELMESGNAGNPDL
-47 AENVENAE
+47 
-55 NLVQNHDMNGREK
+55 NHNTC
-68 SADREGYLAK
+68 LAK
-78 KNLKNAS
+78 KNLKTVQAS
-85 VSSAVK
+85 SVIK
-91 VLRGRMDRHQMEEF
+91 VLRGRMDRYQMEEF
-105 IRNQGIQLV
+105 IRNQGIHLV
-114 IDATHPHAK
+114 IDATHPHAR
-123 LVSEEIQEACRQTG
+123 LVSEEIQEACGRTG
-137 IRLERCLRAEG
+137 VRLERCLRAEG
-148 EQNRGRDW
+148 EQNKARDW

-165 VAFLSSV
+165 VSFLSSV
-172 PGVIFATTGSKEL
+172 SGVIFATTGSKEL
-185 EALCQIPEYP
+185 EALCQIPDYQ
-195 KRVYARVLPISGV
+195 KRVYARVLPTSNV
-208 LKKCEELGITG
+208 LKKCEKLGITG

-231 EMNALFLRQTKAEWL
+231 EMNTLFLRQTKAEWL

-254 GGFQEKMEAARAN
+254 GGFQEKVEAAREN

-277 EERGISLNEAMKVLK
+277 EEDGISLEEAMEVLK
-292 ETDGRTIGE
+292 KADEGNVGE
-301 REGIESEI
+301 
-309 ASAKSKKNIEGVD
+309 
-322 GENQEKSNEVENV
+322 
-335 PAGEEERKSGTDT
+335 
-348 VELEERNKIKPSK
+348 L
-361 TQTVFVTA
+361 
-369 QKLACDTQKTH
+369 KTH

-420 ALQDD
+420 ALQND
-425 LLINKEGKIENRQ
+425 LLISKEGKAENRQ
-438 KSATAV
+438 ESAAAV
-444 EKERIPGNIRGS
+444 EKET
-456 YVKCY
+456 KCY
-461 KAYLPDDVIRIIS
+461 KAYLPDDVIQIVS
-474 EHPEWKQAVILYSGD
+474 KHPEWKQAVILYSGD
-489 TGFFSGASKMAE
+489 TGFFSGASRMAE

-510 TVYPGISCISY
+510 TVYPGTSCVSY

-537 AHGRELP
+537 AHGRELS
-544 VERVM
+544 VDRVM
-549 KHLCDPEEAAN
+549 KRLCDPEEPAK

-575 CKRLTQA
+575 CERLTQA
-582 GYGSVQVTVGENLS
+582 GYGNVQVTVGENLS

-609 MGKLEFTDLSL
+609 MKKLEFADLSL
-620 MQLEVLG
+620 ILLEVTDE
-627 KIKRGQTEVPNKEK
+627 IKNVKQLKRFEQEDKRLLS
-641 IADDD
+641 ADS
-646 NIEITNVEKLK
+646 V
-657 MYAQGMVSEKR
+657 GV
-668 IQDVQVTES
+668 
-677 YKNDKHKFVLH
+677 F
-688 TNLCQEIPRIM
+688 PRIM

-718 ILRRRGLN
+718 VLRRRGLN

-749 GRNLDSFFLPPEGV
+749 GRNLDSFFMPAEGV
-763 REVLADAAREEKA
+763 RKVLVDAVREEQA

-789 GLGGTETAAS
+789 GLGGTETSAS
-799 SWEIAKITDTPAILL
+799 SWEIAEITDTPAILV

-819 ASLSAAAMAS
+819 SSLSAAAMAS
-829 GFLHFREDSQI
+829 GFLHFRKKSHI

-903 ADQMEKSIAVDRVLE
+903 ADQMEKSIAVEQVLE
-918 VAGMSLEGEN
+918 VAGMLPLRIEN
-928 KEKEKT
+928 KEKEK
-934 ERIERAE
+934 AE
-941 KTRKGSEKISPRVR
+941 NESMEAESIAKFPACQEQKVTSRVR

-992 IPEGVNGLLFGGG
+992 IPDRVDGLLFGGG

-1015 ENAAMRESVRR
+1015 KNAAMRESIRR

-1057 MAGVYPFNAYR
+1057 MAGVYPFDAYR
-1068 TDRLRRFG
+1068 TNRLRRFG
-1076 YVRLLTPS
+1076 YVRLLTSS

-1089 GHEFHYWESEEPGTD
+1089 GHEFHYWESEDPGTD

-1117 CIHEKGAQIGG
+1117 CIHEKGGQIGG

-1137 PEFLRGW
+1137 PDFLRKW
-1144 LNVCEKYSEDNGD
+1144 LDVCAKGSQQKYIN
-1157 KF
+1157 

>member
-25 IPAWVSVA
+25 IEAWVSVA
-33 SEYGEELLREDLLE
+33 SEYGEELLQEELMESGNAGNPDL
-47 AENVENAE
+47 
-55 NLVQNHDMNGREK
+55 NHNTC
-68 SADREGYLAK
+68 LAK
-78 KNLKNAS
+78 KNLKTVQAS
-85 VSSAVK
+85 SVIK
-91 VLRGRMDRHQMEEF
+91 VLRGRMDRYQMEEF
-105 IRNQGIQLV
+105 IRNQGIHLV
-114 IDATHPHAK
+114 IDATHPHAR
-123 LVSEEIQEACRQTG
+123 LVSEEIQEACGRTG
-137 IRLERCLRAEG
+137 VRLERCLRAEG
-148 EQNRGRDW
+148 EQNKARDW

-165 VAFLSSV
+165 VSFLSSV
-172 PGVIFATTGSKEL
+172 SGVIFATTGSKEL
-185 EALCQIPEYP
+185 EALCQIPDYQ
-195 KRVYARVLPISGV
+195 KRVYARVLPTSNV
-208 LKKCEELGITG
+208 LKKCEKLGITG

-231 EMNALFLRQTKAEWL
+231 EMNTLFLRQTKAEWL

-254 GGFQEKMEAARAN
+254 GGFQEKVEAAREN

-277 EERGISLNEAMKVLK
+277 KENGISLEEAMEVLK
-292 ETDGRTIGE
+292 KADEGKVGE
-301 REGIESEI
+301 
-309 ASAKSKKNIEGVD
+309 
-322 GENQEKSNEVENV
+322 
-335 PAGEEERKSGTDT
+335 
-348 VELEERNKIKPSK
+348 L
-361 TQTVFVTA
+361 
-369 QKLACDTQKTH
+369 KTH

-420 ALQDD
+420 ALQND
-425 LLINKEGKIENRQ
+425 LLISKEGKAENRQ
-438 KSATAV
+438 ESAAAV
-444 EKERIPGNIRGS
+444 EKET
-456 YVKCY
+456 KCY
-461 KAYLPDDVIRIIS
+461 KAYLPDDVIQIVS
-474 EHPEWKQAVILYSGD
+474 KHPEWKQAVILYSGD
-489 TGFFSGASKMAE
+489 TGFFSGASRMAE

-510 TVYPGISCISY
+510 TVYPGTSCVSY

-537 AHGRELP
+537 AHGRELS
-544 VERVM
+544 VDRVM
-549 KHLCDPEEAAN
+549 KRLCDPEEPAK

-575 CKRLTQA
+575 CERLTQA
-582 GYGSVQVTVGENLS
+582 GYGNVQVTVGENLS

-609 MGKLEFTDLSL
+609 MKKLEFADLSL
-620 MQLEVLG
+620 MLLEVTDE
-627 KIKRGQTEVPNKEK
+627 IKNVKQLKRFEQEDKRLLP
-641 IADDD
+641 ADS
-646 NIEITNVEKLK
+646 V
-657 MYAQGMVSEKR
+657 GV
-668 IQDVQVTES
+668 
-677 YKNDKHKFVLH
+677 F
-688 TNLCQEIPRIM
+688 PRIM

-718 ILRRRGLN
+718 VLRRRGLN

-749 GRNLDSFFLPPEGV
+749 GRNLDSFFLPAEGV
-763 REVLADAAREEKA
+763 RKVLVDAVREEQA

-789 GLGGTETAAS
+789 GLGGTETSAS
-799 SWEIAKITDTPAILL
+799 SWEIAEITDTPAILV

-829 GFLHFREDSQI
+829 GFLHFRKKSHI

-918 VAGMSLEGEN
+918 VAGMLPLRIEN
-928 KEKEKT
+928 KEKEK
-934 ERIERAE
+934 AE
-941 KTRKGSEKISPRVR
+941 NESMEAESIAKFPACQEQKVTSRVR

-992 IPEGVNGLLFGGG
+992 IPDRVDGLLFGGG

-1015 ENAAMRESVRR
+1015 KNAAMRESIRR

-1057 MAGVYPFNAYR
+1057 MAGVYPFDAYR
-1068 TDRLRRFG
+1068 TNRLRRFG
-1076 YVRLLTPS
+1076 YVRLLTAS

-1089 GHEFHYWESEEPGTD
+1089 GHEFHYWESEDPGTD

-1117 CIHEKGAQIGG
+1117 CIHEKGGQIGG

-1137 PEFLRGW
+1137 PDFLRKW
-1144 LNVCEKYSEDNGD
+1144 LDVCAKGSQKKYI
-1157 KF
+1157 K

>member
-25 IPAWVSVA
+25 IEAWVSVA
-33 SEYGEELLREDLLE
+33 SEYGEELLQEELMESGNAGNPDL
-47 AENVENAE
+47 
-55 NLVQNHDMNGREK
+55 NHNTC
-68 SADREGYLAK
+68 LAK
-78 KNLKNAS
+78 KNLKTVQAS
-85 VSSAVK
+85 SVIK
-91 VLRGRMDRHQMEEF
+91 VLRGRMDRYQMEEF
-105 IRNQGIQLV
+105 IRNQGIHLV
-114 IDATHPHAK
+114 IDATHPHAR
-123 LVSEEIQEACRQTG
+123 LVSEEIQEACGRTG
-137 IRLERCLRAEG
+137 VRLERCLRAEG
-148 EQNRGRDW
+148 EQNKARDW

-165 VAFLSSV
+165 VSFLSSV
-172 PGVIFATTGSKEL
+172 SGVIFATTGSKEL
-185 EALCQIPEYP
+185 EARCQIPDYQ
-195 KRVYARVLPISGV
+195 KRVYARVLPTSNV
-208 LKKCEELGITG
+208 LKKCEKLGITG

-231 EMNALFLRQTKAEWL
+231 EMNTLFLRQTKAEWL

-254 GGFQEKMEAARAN
+254 GGFQEKVEAAREN

-277 EERGISLNEAMKVLK
+277 EEDGISLEEAMEVLK
-292 ETDGRTIGE
+292 KADEGNVGE
-301 REGIESEI
+301 
-309 ASAKSKKNIEGVD
+309 
-322 GENQEKSNEVENV
+322 
-335 PAGEEERKSGTDT
+335 
-348 VELEERNKIKPSK
+348 L
-361 TQTVFVTA
+361 
-369 QKLACDTQKTH
+369 KTH

-420 ALQDD
+420 ALQND
-425 LLINKEGKIENRQ
+425 LLISKEGKAENRQ
-438 KSATAV
+438 ESAAAV
-444 EKERIPGNIRGS
+444 EKET
-456 YVKCY
+456 KCY
-461 KAYLPDDVIRIIS
+461 KAYLPDDVIQIVS
-474 EHPEWKQAVILYSGD
+474 KHPEWKQAVILYSGD
-489 TGFFSGASKMAE
+489 TGFFSGASRMAE

-510 TVYPGISCISY
+510 TVYPGTSCVSY

-537 AHGRELP
+537 AHGRELS
-544 VERVM
+544 VDRVM
-549 KHLCDPEEAAN
+549 KRLCDPEEPAK

-575 CKRLTQA
+575 CERLTQA
-582 GYGSVQVTVGENLS
+582 GYGNVQVTVGENLS

-609 MGKLEFTDLSL
+609 MRKLEFADLSL
-620 MQLEVLG
+620 MLLEVTDE
-627 KIKRGQTEVPNKEK
+627 IKNVKQLKRFEQEDKRLLP
-641 IADDD
+641 ADS
-646 NIEITNVEKLK
+646 V
-657 MYAQGMVSEKR
+657 GV
-668 IQDVQVTES
+668 
-677 YKNDKHKFVLH
+677 F
-688 TNLCQEIPRIM
+688 PRIM

-718 ILRRRGLN
+718 VLRRRGLN

-749 GRNLDSFFLPPEGV
+749 GRNLDSFFLPTESVRKVLVDAV
-763 REVLADAAREEKA
+763 REEQA

-789 GLGGTETAAS
+789 GLGGTETSAS
-799 SWEIAKITDTPAILL
+799 SWEIAEITDTPAILV

-829 GFLHFREDSQI
+829 GFLHFRKKSHI

-903 ADQMEKSIAVDRVLE
+903 ADQMEKSIAVERVLE
-918 VAGMSLEGEN
+918 VAGMLPLRIEN
-928 KEKEKT
+928 KEKEK
-934 ERIERAE
+934 AE
-941 KTRKGSEKISPRVR
+941 NESMEAESIAKFPACQEQKVTSRVR

-992 IPEGVNGLLFGGG
+992 IPDRVDGLLFGGG

-1015 ENAAMRESVRR
+1015 KNAAMRESIRR

-1057 MAGVYPFNAYR
+1057 MAGVYPFDAYR
-1068 TDRLRRFG
+1068 TNRLRRFG
-1076 YVRLLTPS
+1076 YVRLLTSS

-1089 GHEFHYWESEEPGTD
+1089 GHEFHYWESEDPGTD

-1117 CIHEKGAQIGG
+1117 CIHEKGGQIGG

-1137 PEFLRGW
+1137 PDFLRKW
-1144 LNVCEKYSEDNGD
+1144 LDVCAKGSQQKYIN
-1157 KF
+1157 

>member
-25 IPAWVSVA
+25 IEAWVSVA
-33 SEYGEELLREDLLE
+33 SEYGEELLQEELMESGNAGNPDL
-47 AENVENAE
+47 
-55 NLVQNHDMNGREK
+55 NHNTC
-68 SADREGYLAK
+68 LAK
-78 KNLKNAS
+78 KNLKTVQAS
-85 VSSAVK
+85 SVIK
-91 VLRGRMDRHQMEEF
+91 VLRGRMDRYQMEEF
-105 IRNQGIQLV
+105 IRNQGIHLV
-114 IDATHPHAK
+114 IDATHPHAR
-123 LVSEEIQEACRQTG
+123 LVSEEIQEACGRTG
-137 IRLERCLRAEG
+137 VRLERCLRAEG
-148 EQNRGRDW
+148 EQNKARDW

-165 VAFLSSV
+165 VSFLSSV
-172 PGVIFATTGSKEL
+172 SGVIFATTGSKEL
-185 EALCQIPEYP
+185 EVLCQIPDYQ
-195 KRVYARVLPISGV
+195 KRVYARVLPTSNV
-208 LKKCEELGITG
+208 LKKCEKLGITG

-231 EMNALFLRQTKAEWL
+231 EMNTLFLRQTKAEWL

-254 GGFQEKMEAARAN
+254 GGFQEKVEAAREN

-277 EERGISLNEAMKVLK
+277 EEDGISLEEAMEVLK
-292 ETDGRTIGE
+292 KADEGKVGE
-301 REGIESEI
+301 
-309 ASAKSKKNIEGVD
+309 
-322 GENQEKSNEVENV
+322 
-335 PAGEEERKSGTDT
+335 
-348 VELEERNKIKPSK
+348 L
-361 TQTVFVTA
+361 
-369 QKLACDTQKTH
+369 KTH

-420 ALQDD
+420 ALQND
-425 LLINKEGKIENRQ
+425 LLISKEGKAENRQ
-438 KSATAV
+438 ESAAAV
-444 EKERIPGNIRGS
+444 EKER
-456 YVKCY
+456 KCY
-461 KAYLPDDVIRIIS
+461 KAYLPDDVIQIVS
-474 EHPEWKQAVILYSGD
+474 KHPEWKQAVILYSGD
-489 TGFFSGASKMAE
+489 TGFFSGASRMAE

-510 TVYPGISCISY
+510 TVYPGTSCVSY

-537 AHGRELP
+537 AHGRELS
-544 VERVM
+544 VDRVM
-549 KHLCDPEEAAN
+549 KRLCDPEEPAK

-575 CKRLTQA
+575 CERLTQA
-582 GYGSVQVTVGENLS
+582 GYGNVQVTVGENLS

-609 MGKLEFTDLSL
+609 MKKLEFADLSL
-620 MQLEVLG
+620 ILLEVTDE
-627 KIKRGQTEVPNKEK
+627 IKNVKQLKRFEQEDKRLLP
-641 IADDD
+641 ADS
-646 NIEITNVEKLK
+646 V
-657 MYAQGMVSEKR
+657 GV
-668 IQDVQVTES
+668 
-677 YKNDKHKFVLH
+677 F
-688 TNLCQEIPRIM
+688 PRIM

-718 ILRRRGLN
+718 VLRRRGLN

-749 GRNLDSFFLPPEGV
+749 GRNLDSFFLPAEGV
-763 REVLADAAREEKA
+763 RKVLVDAVREEQA

-789 GLGGTETAAS
+789 GLGGTETSAS
-799 SWEIAKITDTPAILL
+799 SWEIAEITDTPAILV

-829 GFLHFREDSQI
+829 GFLHFRKKSHI

-918 VAGMSLEGEN
+918 VAGMLPLRIEN
-928 KEKEKT
+928 KEKEK
-934 ERIERAE
+934 AE
-941 KTRKGSEKISPRVR
+941 NESMEAESIAKFPACQEQKVTSRVR

-992 IPEGVNGLLFGGG
+992 IPDRVDGLLFGGG

-1015 ENAAMRESVRR
+1015 KNAAMRESIRR

-1057 MAGVYPFNAYR
+1057 MAGVYPFDAYR
-1068 TDRLRRFG
+1068 TNRLRRFG
-1076 YVRLLTPS
+1076 YVRLLTSS

-1089 GHEFHYWESEEPGTD
+1089 GHEFHYWESEDPGTD

-1117 CIHEKGAQIGG
+1117 CIHEKGGQIGG
-1128 FPHLYYASC
+1128 FSHLYYASC
-1137 PEFLRGW
+1137 PDFLRKW
-1144 LNVCEKYSEDNGD
+1144 LDVCAKGSQQKYIN
-1157 KF
+1157 

>member
-25 IPAWVSVA
+25 IEAWVSVA
-33 SEYGEELLREDLLE
+33 SEYGEELLQEELMESGNAGNPDL
-47 AENVENAE
+47 
-55 NLVQNHDMNGREK
+55 NHNTC
-68 SADREGYLAK
+68 LAK
-78 KNLKNAS
+78 KNLKTVQAS
-85 VSSAVK
+85 SVIK
-91 VLRGRMDRHQMEEF
+91 VLRGRMDRYQMEEF
-105 IRNQGIQLV
+105 IRNQGIHLV
-114 IDATHPHAK
+114 IDATHPHAR
-123 LVSEEIQEACRQTG
+123 LVSEEIQEACGRTG
-137 IRLERCLRAEG
+137 VRLERCLRAGG
-148 EQNRGRDW
+148 EQNKARDW

-165 VAFLSSV
+165 VSFLSSV
-172 PGVIFATTGSKEL
+172 SGVIFATTGSKEL
-185 EALCQIPEYP
+185 EALCQIPDYQ
-195 KRVYARVLPISGV
+195 KRVYARVLPTSNV
-208 LKKCEELGITG
+208 LKKCEKLGITG

-231 EMNALFLRQTKAEWL
+231 EMNTLFLRQTKAEWL

-254 GGFQEKMEAARAN
+254 GGFQEKVEAAREN

-277 EERGISLNEAMKVLK
+277 KENGISLEEAMEVLK
-292 ETDGRTIGE
+292 KADEGKVGE
-301 REGIESEI
+301 
-309 ASAKSKKNIEGVD
+309 
-322 GENQEKSNEVENV
+322 
-335 PAGEEERKSGTDT
+335 
-348 VELEERNKIKPSK
+348 L
-361 TQTVFVTA
+361 
-369 QKLACDTQKTH
+369 KTH

-406 ALIGAGRMLESAER
+406 ALIGAERMLESAER
-420 ALQDD
+420 ALQND
-425 LLINKEGKIENRQ
+425 LLISKEGKDENRQ
-438 KSATAV
+438 ESAAAV
-444 EKERIPGNIRGS
+444 EKET
-456 YVKCY
+456 KCY
-461 KAYLPDDVIRIIS
+461 KAYLPDDVIQIVS
-474 EHPEWKQAVILYSGD
+474 KHPEWKQAVILYSGD
-489 TGFFSGASKMAE
+489 TGFFSGASRMAE

-510 TVYPGISCISY
+510 TVYPGTSCVSY

-537 AHGRELP
+537 AHGRELS
-544 VERVM
+544 VDRVM
-549 KHLCDPEEAAN
+549 KRLCDPEEPAK

-575 CKRLTQA
+575 CERLTQA
-582 GYGSVQVTVGENLS
+582 GYGNVQVTVGENLS

-609 MGKLEFTDLSL
+609 MKKLEFADLSL
-620 MQLEVLG
+620 MLLEVTDE
-627 KIKRGQTEVPNKEK
+627 IKNVKQLKRFEQEDKRLLP
-641 IADDD
+641 ADS
-646 NIEITNVEKLK
+646 V
-657 MYAQGMVSEKR
+657 GV
-668 IQDVQVTES
+668 
-677 YKNDKHKFVLH
+677 F
-688 TNLCQEIPRIM
+688 PRIM

-718 ILRRRGLN
+718 VLRRRGLN

-749 GRNLDSFFLPPEGV
+749 GRNLDSFFLPTEGV
-763 REVLADAAREEKA
+763 REVLVDAVREEQA

-789 GLGGTETAAS
+789 GLGGTETSAS
-799 SWEIAKITDTPAILL
+799 SWEIAEITDTPAILV

-829 GFLHFREDSQI
+829 GFLHFRKKSHI

-903 ADQMEKSIAVDRVLE
+903 ADQMEKSIAVERVLE
-918 VAGMSLEGEN
+918 VAGMLPLRIEN
-928 KEKEKT
+928 KEKEK
-934 ERIERAE
+934 AE
-941 KTRKGSEKISPRVR
+941 NESMGAESIAKFPACQEQKVTSRVR

-992 IPEGVNGLLFGGG
+992 IPDRVDGLLFGGG

-1015 ENAAMRESVRR
+1015 KNAAMRESIRR
-1026 SIAAGMPFLA
+1026 SIVAGMPFLA

-1057 MAGVYPFNAYR
+1057 MAGVYPFDAYR
-1068 TDRLRRFG
+1068 TNRLRRFG
-1076 YVRLLTPS
+1076 YVRLLTSS

-1089 GHEFHYWESEEPGTD
+1089 GHEFHYWESEDPGTD

-1117 CIHEKGAQIGG
+1117 CIHEKGGQIGG

-1137 PEFLRGW
+1137 PDFLRKW
-1144 LNVCEKYSEDNGD
+1144 LDVCAKGSQQKYIN
-1157 KF
+1157 

>member
-25 IPAWVSVA
+25 IEAWVSVA
-33 SEYGEELLREDLLE
+33 SEYGEELLQEELMESGNAGNPDL
-47 AENVENAE
+47 
-55 NLVQNHDMNGREK
+55 NHNTC
-68 SADREGYLAK
+68 LAK
-78 KNLKNAS
+78 KNLKTVQAS
-85 VSSAVK
+85 SVIK
-91 VLRGRMDRHQMEEF
+91 VLRGRMDRYQMEEF
-105 IRNQGIQLV
+105 IRNQGIHLV
-114 IDATHPHAK
+114 IDATHPHAR
-123 LVSEEIQEACRQTG
+123 LVSEEIQEACGRTG
-137 IRLERCLRAEG
+137 VRLERCLRAEG
-148 EQNRGRDW
+148 EQNKARDW

-165 VAFLSSV
+165 VSFLSSV
-172 PGVIFATTGSKEL
+172 SGVIFATTGSKEL
-185 EALCQIPEYP
+185 EALCQIPDYQ
-195 KRVYARVLPISGV
+195 KRVYARVLPTSNV
-208 LKKCEELGITG
+208 LKKCEKLGITG

-231 EMNALFLRQTKAEWL
+231 EMNTLFLRQTKAEWL

-254 GGFQEKMEAARAN
+254 GGFQEKVEAAREN

-277 EERGISLNEAMKVLK
+277 EEDGISLEEAMEVLK
-292 ETDGRTIGE
+292 KADEGKVGE
-301 REGIESEI
+301 
-309 ASAKSKKNIEGVD
+309 
-322 GENQEKSNEVENV
+322 
-335 PAGEEERKSGTDT
+335 
-348 VELEERNKIKPSK
+348 L
-361 TQTVFVTA
+361 
-369 QKLACDTQKTH
+369 KTH

-420 ALQDD
+420 ALQND
-425 LLINKEGKIENRQ
+425 LLISKEGKAENRQ
-438 KSATAV
+438 ESAAAV
-444 EKERIPGNIRGS
+444 EKET
-456 YVKCY
+456 KCY
-461 KAYLPDDVIRIIS
+461 KAYLPDDVIQIVS
-474 EHPEWKQAVILYSGD
+474 KHPEWKQAVILYSGD
-489 TGFFSGASKMAE
+489 TGFFSGASRMAE

-510 TVYPGISCISY
+510 TVYPGTSCVSY

-537 AHGRELP
+537 AHGRELS
-544 VERVM
+544 VDRVM
-549 KHLCDPEEAAN
+549 KRLCDPEEPAK

-575 CKRLTQA
+575 CERLTQA
-582 GYGSVQVTVGENLS
+582 GYGNVQVTVGENLS

-609 MGKLEFTDLSL
+609 MKKLEFADLSL
-620 MQLEVLG
+620 ILLEVTDE
-627 KIKRGQTEVPNKEK
+627 IKNVKQLKRFEQEDKRLLS
-641 IADDD
+641 ADS
-646 NIEITNVEKLK
+646 V
-657 MYAQGMVSEKR
+657 GV
-668 IQDVQVTES
+668 
-677 YKNDKHKFVLH
+677 F
-688 TNLCQEIPRIM
+688 PRIM

-749 GRNLDSFFLPPEGV
+749 GRNLDSFFMPAEGV
-763 REVLADAAREEKA
+763 RKVLVDAVREEQA

-789 GLGGTETAAS
+789 GLGGTETSAS
-799 SWEIAKITDTPAILL
+799 SWEIAEITDTPAILV

-819 ASLSAAAMAS
+819 SSLSAAAMAS
-829 GFLHFREDSQI
+829 GFLHFRKKSHI

-903 ADQMEKSIAVDRVLE
+903 ADQMEKSIAVERVLE
-918 VAGMSLEGEN
+918 VAGMLPLRIEN
-928 KEKEKT
+928 KEKEK
-934 ERIERAE
+934 AE
-941 KTRKGSEKISPRVR
+941 NESMEAESIAKFPACQEQKVTSRVR

-992 IPEGVNGLLFGGG
+992 IPDRVDGLLFGGG

-1015 ENAAMRESVRR
+1015 KNAAMRESIRR

-1057 MAGVYPFNAYR
+1057 MAGVYPFDAYR
-1068 TDRLRRFG
+1068 TNRLRRFG
-1076 YVRLLTPS
+1076 YVRLLTSS

-1089 GHEFHYWESEEPGTD
+1089 GHEFHYWESEDPGTD

-1117 CIHEKGAQIGG
+1117 CIHEKGGQIGG

-1137 PEFLRGW
+1137 PDFLRKW
-1144 LNVCEKYSEDNGD
+1144 LDVCAKGSQQKYIN
-1157 KF
+1157 

>member
-25 IPAWVSVA
+25 IEAWVSVA
-33 SEYGEELLREDLLE
+33 SEYGEELLQEELMESGNAGNPDL
-47 AENVENAE
+47 
-55 NLVQNHDMNGREK
+55 NHNTC
-68 SADREGYLAK
+68 LAK
-78 KNLKNAS
+78 KNLKTVQAS
-85 VSSAVK
+85 SVIK
-91 VLRGRMDRHQMEEF
+91 VLRGRMDRYQMEEF
-105 IRNQGIQLV
+105 IRNQGIHLV
-114 IDATHPHAK
+114 IDATHPHAR
-123 LVSEEIQEACRQTG
+123 LVSEEIQEACGRTG
-137 IRLERCLRAEG
+137 VRLERCLRAGG
-148 EQNRGRDW
+148 EQNKARDW

-165 VAFLSSV
+165 VSFLSSV
-172 PGVIFATTGSKEL
+172 SGVIFATTGSKEL
-185 EALCQIPEYP
+185 EVLCQIPDYQ
-195 KRVYARVLPISGV
+195 KRVYARVLPTSNV
-208 LKKCEELGITG
+208 LKKCEKLGITG

-231 EMNALFLRQTKAEWL
+231 EMNTLFLRQTKAEWL

-254 GGFQEKMEAARAN
+254 GGFQEKVEAAREN

-277 EERGISLNEAMKVLK
+277 EEDGISLEEAMEVLK
-292 ETDGRTIGE
+292 KADEGKVGE
-301 REGIESEI
+301 
-309 ASAKSKKNIEGVD
+309 
-322 GENQEKSNEVENV
+322 
-335 PAGEEERKSGTDT
+335 
-348 VELEERNKIKPSK
+348 L
-361 TQTVFVTA
+361 
-369 QKLACDTQKTH
+369 KTH

-420 ALQDD
+420 ALQND
-425 LLINKEGKIENRQ
+425 LLISKEGKAENRQ
-438 KSATAV
+438 ESAAAV
-444 EKERIPGNIRGS
+444 EKER
-456 YVKCY
+456 KCY
-461 KAYLPDDVIRIIS
+461 KAYLPDDVIQIVS
-474 EHPEWKQAVILYSGD
+474 KHPEWKQAVILYSGD
-489 TGFFSGASKMAE
+489 TGFFSGASRMAE

-510 TVYPGISCISY
+510 TVYPGTSCVSY

-537 AHGRELP
+537 AHGRELS
-544 VERVM
+544 VDRVM
-549 KHLCDPEEAAN
+549 KRLCDPEEPAK

-575 CKRLTQA
+575 CERLTQA
-582 GYGSVQVTVGENLS
+582 GYGNVQVTVGENLS

-609 MGKLEFTDLSL
+609 MKKLEFADLSL
-620 MQLEVLG
+620 ILLEVTDE
-627 KIKRGQTEVPNKEK
+627 IKNVKQLKRFEQEDKRLLP
-641 IADDD
+641 ADS
-646 NIEITNVEKLK
+646 V
-657 MYAQGMVSEKR
+657 GV
-668 IQDVQVTES
+668 
-677 YKNDKHKFVLH
+677 F
-688 TNLCQEIPRIM
+688 PRIM

-718 ILRRRGLN
+718 VLRRRGLN

-749 GRNLDSFFLPPEGV
+749 GRNLDSFFLPAEGV
-763 REVLADAAREEKA
+763 RKVLVDAVREEQA

-789 GLGGTETAAS
+789 GLGGTETSAS
-799 SWEIAKITDTPAILL
+799 SWEIAEITDTPAILV

-829 GFLHFREDSQI
+829 GFLHFRKKSHI

-918 VAGMSLEGEN
+918 VAGMLPLRIEN
-928 KEKEKT
+928 KEKEK
-934 ERIERAE
+934 AE
-941 KTRKGSEKISPRVR
+941 NESMEAESIAKFPACQEQKVTSRVR

-992 IPEGVNGLLFGGG
+992 IPDRVDGLLFGGG

-1015 ENAAMRESVRR
+1015 KNAAMRESIRR

-1057 MAGVYPFNAYR
+1057 MAGVYPFDAYR
-1068 TDRLRRFG
+1068 TNRLRRFG
-1076 YVRLLTPS
+1076 YVRLLTSS

-1089 GHEFHYWESEEPGTD
+1089 GHEFHYWESEDPGTN

-1117 CIHEKGAQIGG
+1117 CIHEKGGQIGG

-1137 PEFLRGW
+1137 PDFLRKW
-1144 LNVCEKYSEDNGD
+1144 LDVCAKGSQQKYIN
-1157 KF
+1157 

>member
-25 IPAWVSVA
+25 IEAWVSVA
-33 SEYGEELLREDLLE
+33 SEYGEELLQEELMESGNAGNPDL
-47 AENVENAE
+47 
-55 NLVQNHDMNGREK
+55 NHNTC
-68 SADREGYLAK
+68 LAK
-78 KNLKNAS
+78 KNLKTVQAS
-85 VSSAVK
+85 SVIK
-91 VLRGRMDRHQMEEF
+91 VLRGRMDRYQMEEF
-105 IRNQGIQLV
+105 IRNQGIHLV
-114 IDATHPHAK
+114 IDATHPHAR
-123 LVSEEIQEACRQTG
+123 LVSEEIQEACGRTG
-137 IRLERCLRAEG
+137 VRLERCLRAEG
-148 EQNRGRDW
+148 EQNKARDW

-165 VAFLSSV
+165 VSFLSSV
-172 PGVIFATTGSKEL
+172 SGVIFATTGSKEL
-185 EALCQIPEYP
+185 EALCQIPDYQ
-195 KRVYARVLPISGV
+195 KRVYARVLPTSNV
-208 LKKCEELGITG
+208 LKKCEKLGITG

-231 EMNALFLRQTKAEWL
+231 EMNTLFLRQTKAEWL

-254 GGFQEKMEAARAN
+254 GGFQEKVEAAREN

-277 EERGISLNEAMKVLK
+277 EEDGISLEEAMEVLK
-292 ETDGRTIGE
+292 KADEGKVGE
-301 REGIESEI
+301 
-309 ASAKSKKNIEGVD
+309 
-322 GENQEKSNEVENV
+322 
-335 PAGEEERKSGTDT
+335 
-348 VELEERNKIKPSK
+348 L
-361 TQTVFVTA
+361 
-369 QKLACDTQKTH
+369 KTH

-420 ALQDD
+420 ALQND
-425 LLINKEGKIENRQ
+425 LLISKEGKAENRQ
-438 KSATAV
+438 ESAAAV
-444 EKERIPGNIRGS
+444 EKER
-456 YVKCY
+456 KCY
-461 KAYLPDDVIRIIS
+461 KAYLPDDVIQIVS
-474 EHPEWKQAVILYSGD
+474 KHPEWKQAVILYSGD
-489 TGFFSGASKMAE
+489 TGFFSGASRMAE

-510 TVYPGISCISY
+510 TVYPGTSCVSY

-537 AHGRELP
+537 AHGRELS
-544 VERVM
+544 VDRVM
-549 KHLCDPEEAAN
+549 KRLCDPEEPAK

-575 CKRLTQA
+575 CERLTQA
-582 GYGSVQVTVGENLS
+582 GYGNVQVTVGENLS

-609 MGKLEFTDLSL
+609 MKKLEFADLSL
-620 MQLEVLG
+620 MLLEVTDE
-627 KIKRGQTEVPNKEK
+627 IKNVKQLKRFEQEDKRLLP
-641 IADDD
+641 ADS
-646 NIEITNVEKLK
+646 V
-657 MYAQGMVSEKR
+657 GV
-668 IQDVQVTES
+668 
-677 YKNDKHKFVLH
+677 F
-688 TNLCQEIPRIM
+688 PRIM

-718 ILRRRGLN
+718 VLRRRGLN

-749 GRNLDSFFLPPEGV
+749 GRNLDSFFMPAEGV
-763 REVLADAAREEKA
+763 RKVLVDAVREEQA

-789 GLGGTETAAS
+789 GLGGTETSAS
-799 SWEIAKITDTPAILL
+799 SWEIAEITDTPAILV

-829 GFLHFREDSQI
+829 GFLHFRKKSHI

-903 ADQMEKSIAVDRVLE
+903 ADQMEKSIAVEQVLE
-918 VAGMSLEGEN
+918 VAGMLPLRIEN
-928 KEKEKT
+928 KEKEK
-934 ERIERAE
+934 AE
-941 KTRKGSEKISPRVR
+941 NESMEAESIAKFPACQEQKVTSRVR

-992 IPEGVNGLLFGGG
+992 IPDRVDGLLFGGG

-1015 ENAAMRESVRR
+1015 KNAAMRESIRR

-1036 ECGGFLYLHRTLEG
+1036 ECGGFLYLHRMLEG

-1057 MAGVYPFNAYR
+1057 MAGVYPFDAYR
-1068 TDRLRRFG
+1068 TNRLRRFG
-1076 YVRLLTPS
+1076 YVRLLTSS

-1089 GHEFHYWESEEPGTD
+1089 GHEFHYWESEDPGTD

-1117 CIHEKGAQIGG
+1117 CIHEKGGQIGG

-1137 PEFLRGW
+1137 PDFLRKW
-1144 LNVCEKYSEDNGD
+1144 LDVCAKGSQQKYIN
-1157 KF
+1157 

>member
-25 IPAWVSVA
+25 IEAWVSVA
-33 SEYGEELLREDLLE
+33 SEYGEELLQEELMESGNAGNPDL
-47 AENVENAE
+47 
-55 NLVQNHDMNGREK
+55 NHNTC
-68 SADREGYLAK
+68 LAK
-78 KNLKNAS
+78 KNLKTVQAS
-85 VSSAVK
+85 SVIK
-91 VLRGRMDRHQMEEF
+91 VLRGRMDRYQMEEF
-105 IRNQGIQLV
+105 IRNQGIHLV
-114 IDATHPHAK
+114 IDATHPHAR
-123 LVSEEIQEACRQTG
+123 LVSEEIQEACGRTG
-137 IRLERCLRAEG
+137 VRLERCLRAEG
-148 EQNRGRDW
+148 EQNKARDW

-165 VAFLSSV
+165 VSFLSSV
-172 PGVIFATTGSKEL
+172 SGVIFATTGSKEL
-185 EALCQIPEYP
+185 EALCQIPDYQ
-195 KRVYARVLPISGV
+195 KRVYARVLPTSNV
-208 LKKCEELGITG
+208 LKKCEKLGITG

-231 EMNALFLRQTKAEWL
+231 EMNTLFLRQTKAEWL

-254 GGFQEKMEAARAN
+254 GGFQEKVEAAREN

-277 EERGISLNEAMKVLK
+277 EENGISLEEAMEVLK
-292 ETDGRTIGE
+292 KADEGNVGE
-301 REGIESEI
+301 
-309 ASAKSKKNIEGVD
+309 
-322 GENQEKSNEVENV
+322 
-335 PAGEEERKSGTDT
+335 
-348 VELEERNKIKPSK
+348 L
-361 TQTVFVTA
+361 
-369 QKLACDTQKTH
+369 KTH

-420 ALQDD
+420 ALQND
-425 LLINKEGKIENRQ
+425 LLISKEGKAENRQ
-438 KSATAV
+438 ESAAAV
-444 EKERIPGNIRGS
+444 EKET
-456 YVKCY
+456 KCY
-461 KAYLPDDVIRIIS
+461 KAYLPDDVIQIVS
-474 EHPEWKQAVILYSGD
+474 KHPEWKQAVILYSGD
-489 TGFFSGASKMAE
+489 TGFFSGASRMAE

-510 TVYPGISCISY
+510 TVYPGTSCVSY

-537 AHGRELP
+537 AHGRELS
-544 VERVM
+544 VDRVM
-549 KHLCDPEEAAN
+549 KRLCDPEEPAK

-575 CKRLTQA
+575 CERLTQA
-582 GYGSVQVTVGENLS
+582 GYGNVQVTVGENLS

-609 MGKLEFTDLSL
+609 MKKLEFADLSL
-620 MQLEVLG
+620 ILLEVTDE
-627 KIKRGQTEVPNKEK
+627 IKNVKQLKRFEQEDKRLLS
-641 IADDD
+641 ADS
-646 NIEITNVEKLK
+646 V
-657 MYAQGMVSEKR
+657 GV
-668 IQDVQVTES
+668 
-677 YKNDKHKFVLH
+677 F
-688 TNLCQEIPRIM
+688 PRIM

-718 ILRRRGLN
+718 VLRRRGLN

-763 REVLADAAREEKA
+763 REVLADAVREEQA

-789 GLGGTETAAS
+789 GLGGTETSAS
-799 SWEIAKITDTPAILL
+799 SWEIAEITDTPAILV

-819 ASLSAAAMAS
+819 SSLSAAAMAS
-829 GFLHFREDSQI
+829 GFLHFRKNSHI

-903 ADQMEKSIAVDRVLE
+903 ADQMEKSIAVERVLE
-918 VAGMSLEGEN
+918 VAGMLPLRIEN
-928 KEKEKT
+928 KEKEK
-934 ERIERAE
+934 AE
-941 KTRKGSEKISPRVR
+941 NESMEAESIAKFPACQEQKVTSRVR

-992 IPEGVNGLLFGGG
+992 IPDRVDGLLFGGG

-1015 ENAAMRESVRR
+1015 KNAAMRESIRR

-1057 MAGVYPFNAYR
+1057 MAGVYPFDAYR
-1068 TDRLRRFG
+1068 TNRLRRFG
-1076 YVRLLTPS
+1076 YVRLLTSS

-1089 GHEFHYWESEEPGTD
+1089 GHEFHYWESEDPGTD

-1117 CIHEKGAQIGG
+1117 CIHEKGGQIGG

-1137 PEFLRGW
+1137 PDFLRKW
-1144 LNVCEKYSEDNGD
+1144 LDVCAKGSQQKYIN
-1157 KF
+1157 

>member
-25 IPAWVSVA
+25 IEAWVSVA
-33 SEYGEELLREDLLE
+33 SEYGEELLQEELMESGNAGNPDL
-47 AENVENAE
+47 
-55 NLVQNHDMNGREK
+55 NHNTC
-68 SADREGYLAK
+68 LAK
-78 KNLKNAS
+78 KNLKTVQAS
-85 VSSAVK
+85 SVIK
-91 VLRGRMDRHQMEEF
+91 VLRGRMDRYQMEEF
-105 IRNQGIQLV
+105 IRNQGIHLV
-114 IDATHPHAK
+114 IDATHPHAR
-123 LVSEEIQEACRQTG
+123 LVSEEIQEACGRTG
-137 IRLERCLRAEG
+137 VRLERCLRAEG
-148 EQNRGRDW
+148 EQNKARDW

-165 VAFLSSV
+165 VSFLSSV
-172 PGVIFATTGSKEL
+172 SGVIFATTGSKEL
-185 EALCQIPEYP
+185 EVLCQIPDYQ
-195 KRVYARVLPISGV
+195 KRVYARVLPTSNV
-208 LKKCEELGITG
+208 LKKCEKLGITG

-231 EMNALFLRQTKAEWL
+231 EMNTLFLRQTKAEWL

-254 GGFQEKMEAARAN
+254 GGFQEKVEAAREN

-277 EERGISLNEAMKVLK
+277 EEDGISLEEAMEVLK
-292 ETDGRTIGE
+292 KADEGKVGE
-301 REGIESEI
+301 
-309 ASAKSKKNIEGVD
+309 
-322 GENQEKSNEVENV
+322 
-335 PAGEEERKSGTDT
+335 
-348 VELEERNKIKPSK
+348 L
-361 TQTVFVTA
+361 
-369 QKLACDTQKTH
+369 KTH

-420 ALQDD
+420 ALQND
-425 LLINKEGKIENRQ
+425 LLISKEGKAENRQ
-438 KSATAV
+438 ESAAAV
-444 EKERIPGNIRGS
+444 EKET
-456 YVKCY
+456 KCY
-461 KAYLPDDVIRIIS
+461 KAYLPDDVIQIVS
-474 EHPEWKQAVILYSGD
+474 KHPEWKQAVILYSGD
-489 TGFFSGASKMAE
+489 TGFFSGASRMAE

-510 TVYPGISCISY
+510 TVYTGTSCVSY

-537 AHGRELP
+537 AHGRELS
-544 VERVM
+544 VDRVM
-549 KHLCDPEEAAN
+549 KRLCDPEEPAK

-575 CKRLTQA
+575 CERLTQA
-582 GYGSVQVTVGENLS
+582 GYGNVQVTVGESLS

-609 MGKLEFTDLSL
+609 MKKLEFADLSL
-620 MQLEVLG
+620 MLLEVTDE
-627 KIKRGQTEVPNKEK
+627 IKNVKQLKRFEQEDKRLLP
-641 IADDD
+641 ADS
-646 NIEITNVEKLK
+646 V
-657 MYAQGMVSEKR
+657 GV
-668 IQDVQVTES
+668 
-677 YKNDKHKFVLH
+677 F
-688 TNLCQEIPRIM
+688 PRIM

-718 ILRRRGLN
+718 VLRRRGLN

-749 GRNLDSFFLPPEGV
+749 GRNLDSFFLPAEGV
-763 REVLADAAREEKA
+763 RKVLVDAVREEQA

-789 GLGGTETAAS
+789 GLGGTETSAS
-799 SWEIAKITDTPAILL
+799 SWEIAEITDTPAILV

-829 GFLHFREDSQI
+829 GFLHFRKKSHI

-903 ADQMEKSIAVDRVLE
+903 ADQMEKSIAVEQVLE
-918 VAGMSLEGEN
+918 VAGMLPLRIEN
-928 KEKEKT
+928 KEKEK
-934 ERIERAE
+934 AE
-941 KTRKGSEKISPRVR
+941 NESMEAESIAKFPACQEQKVTSRVR

-992 IPEGVNGLLFGGG
+992 IPDRVDGLLFGGG

-1015 ENAAMRESVRR
+1015 KNAAMRESIRR

-1057 MAGVYPFNAYR
+1057 MAGVYPFDAYR
-1068 TDRLRRFG
+1068 TNRLRRFG
-1076 YVRLLTPS
+1076 YVRLLTSS

-1089 GHEFHYWESEEPGTD
+1089 GHEFHYWESEDPGTD

-1117 CIHEKGAQIGG
+1117 CIHEKGGQIGG

-1137 PEFLRGW
+1137 PDFLRKW
-1144 LNVCEKYSEDNGD
+1144 LDVCAKGSQKKYIN
-1157 KF
+1157 

>member
-25 IPAWVSVA
+25 IEAWVSVA
-33 SEYGEELLREDLLE
+33 SEYGEELLQEELMESGNAGNPDL
-47 AENVENAE
+47 NYNTC
-55 NLVQNHDMNGREK
+55 
-68 SADREGYLAK
+68 LAK
-78 KNLKNAS
+78 KSLKNVQAS
-85 VSSAVK
+85 SVIK
-91 VLRGRMDRHQMEEF
+91 VLRGRMDRYQMEEF
-105 IRNQGIQLV
+105 IRNQGIHLV
-114 IDATHPHAK
+114 IDATHPHAR
-123 LVSEEIQEACRQTG
+123 LVSEEIQEACGRTG
-137 IRLERCLRAEG
+137 VRLERCLRAEG
-148 EQNRGRDW
+148 EQNKARDW

-165 VAFLSSV
+165 VSFLSSV
-172 PGVIFATTGSKEL
+172 SGVIFATTGSKEL
-185 EALCQIPEYP
+185 EALCQIPDYQ
-195 KRVYARVLPISGV
+195 KRVYARVLPTSNV
-208 LKKCEELGITG
+208 LKKCEKLGITG

-231 EMNALFLRQTKAEWL
+231 EMNTLFLRQTKAEWL

-254 GGFQEKMEAARAN
+254 GGFQEKVEAAREN

-277 EERGISLNEAMKVLK
+277 EEDGISLEEAMEVLK
-292 ETDGRTIGE
+292 KADEGNAGE
-301 REGIESEI
+301 REGRGGEDIEREI
-309 ASAKSKKNIEGVD
+309 ASAKRKKNIEGVD
-322 GENQEKSNEVENV
+322 GENQRKSNV
-335 PAGEEERKSGTDT
+335 A
-348 VELEERNKIKPSK
+348 EL
-361 TQTVFVTA
+361 
-369 QKLACDTQKTH
+369 KTH

-420 ALQDD
+420 ALQND
-425 LLINKEGKIENRQ
+425 LLISKEGKAENRQ
-438 KSATAV
+438 ESAAAV
-444 EKERIPGNIRGS
+444 EKET
-456 YVKCY
+456 KCY
-461 KAYLPDDVIRIIS
+461 KAYLPDDVIQIVS
-474 EHPEWKQAVILYSGD
+474 KHPEWKQAVILYSGD
-489 TGFFSGASKMAE
+489 TGFFSGASRMAE

-510 TVYPGISCISY
+510 TVYPGTSCVTY

-537 AHGRELP
+537 AHGRELS
-544 VERVM
+544 VDRVM
-549 KHLCDPEEAAN
+549 KRLCDPEEPAK

-575 CKRLTQA
+575 CEHLTQA
-582 GYGSVQVTVGENLS
+582 GYGNVQVTVGENLS

-609 MGKLEFTDLSL
+609 MKKLEFADLSL
-620 MQLEVLG
+620 MLLEVTDE
-627 KIKRGQTEVPNKEK
+627 IKNVKQLKRFEQEDKRLLP
-641 IADDD
+641 ADS
-646 NIEITNVEKLK
+646 V
-657 MYAQGMVSEKR
+657 GV
-668 IQDVQVTES
+668 
-677 YKNDKHKFVLH
+677 F
-688 TNLCQEIPRIM
+688 PRIM

-718 ILRRRGLN
+718 VLRRRGLN

-749 GRNLDSFFLPPEGV
+749 GRNLDSFFLPTEGV
-763 REVLADAAREEKA
+763 RKVLVDAVREEQA

-789 GLGGTETAAS
+789 GLGGTETSAS
-799 SWEIAKITDTPAILL
+799 SWEIAEITDTPVILV

-829 GFLHFREDSQI
+829 GFLHFRKKSHI

-847 VSSMYYERLAAA
+847 VSSMYYERLAVA

-903 ADQMEKSIAVDRVLE
+903 ADQMEKSIAVERVLE
-918 VAGMSLEGEN
+918 VAGMLPLRIEN
-928 KEKEKT
+928 KEKEK
-934 ERIERAE
+934 AE
-941 KTRKGSEKISPRVR
+941 NESMEAESIAKFPACQEQKVTSRVR

-992 IPEGVNGLLFGGG
+992 IPDRVDGLLFGGG

-1015 ENAAMRESVRR
+1015 KNAAMRESIRR
-1026 SIAAGMPFLA
+1026 SIVAGMPFLA

-1057 MAGVYPFNAYR
+1057 MAGVYPFDAYR
-1068 TDRLRRFG
+1068 TNRLRRFG
-1076 YVRLLTPS
+1076 YVRLLTSS

-1089 GHEFHYWESEEPGTD
+1089 GHEFHYWESEDPGTD

-1117 CIHEKGAQIGG
+1117 CIHEKGGQIGG

-1137 PEFLRGW
+1137 PDFLRKW
-1144 LNVCEKYSEDNGD
+1144 LDVCAKGSQKKYIN
-1157 KF
+1157 

>member
-25 IPAWVSVA
+25 IEAWVSVA
-33 SEYGEELLREDLLE
+33 SEYGEELLQEELMESGNAGNPDL
-47 AENVENAE
+47 
-55 NLVQNHDMNGREK
+55 NHNTC
-68 SADREGYLAK
+68 LAK
-78 KNLKNAS
+78 KNLKTVQAS
-85 VSSAVK
+85 SVIK
-91 VLRGRMDRHQMEEF
+91 VLRGRMDRYQMEEF
-105 IRNQGIQLV
+105 IRNQGIHLV
-114 IDATHPHAK
+114 IDATHPHAR
-123 LVSEEIQEACRQTG
+123 LVSEEIQEACGRTG
-137 IRLERCLRAEG
+137 VRLERCLRAGG
-148 EQNRGRDW
+148 EQNKARDW

-165 VAFLSSV
+165 VSFLSSV
-172 PGVIFATTGSKEL
+172 SGVIFATTGSKEL
-185 EALCQIPEYP
+185 EALCQIPDYQ
-195 KRVYARVLPISGV
+195 KRVYARVLPTSNV
-208 LKKCEELGITG
+208 LKKCEKLGITG

-231 EMNALFLRQTKAEWL
+231 EMNTLFLRQTKAEWL

-254 GGFQEKMEAARAN
+254 GGFQEKVEAAREN

-277 EERGISLNEAMKVLK
+277 EEDGISLEEAMEVLK
-292 ETDGRTIGE
+292 KADEGKVGE
-301 REGIESEI
+301 
-309 ASAKSKKNIEGVD
+309 
-322 GENQEKSNEVENV
+322 
-335 PAGEEERKSGTDT
+335 
-348 VELEERNKIKPSK
+348 L
-361 TQTVFVTA
+361 
-369 QKLACDTQKTH
+369 KTH

-420 ALQDD
+420 ALQND
-425 LLINKEGKIENRQ
+425 LLISKEGKAENRQ
-438 KSATAV
+438 ESAAAV
-444 EKERIPGNIRGS
+444 EKET
-456 YVKCY
+456 KCY
-461 KAYLPDDVIRIIS
+461 KAYLPDDVIQIVS
-474 EHPEWKQAVILYSGD
+474 KHPEWKQAVILYSGD
-489 TGFFSGASKMAE
+489 TGFFSGASRMAE

-510 TVYPGISCISY
+510 TVYPGTSCVSY

-537 AHGRELP
+537 AHGRELS
-544 VERVM
+544 VDRVM
-549 KHLCDPEEAAN
+549 KRLCDPEEPAK

-575 CKRLTQA
+575 CERLTQA
-582 GYGSVQVTVGENLS
+582 GYGNVQVTVGENLS

-609 MGKLEFTDLSL
+609 MKKLEFADLSL
-620 MQLEVLG
+620 ILLEVTDE
-627 KIKRGQTEVPNKEK
+627 IKNVKQLKRFEQEDKRLLP
-641 IADDD
+641 ADS
-646 NIEITNVEKLK
+646 V
-657 MYAQGMVSEKR
+657 GV
-668 IQDVQVTES
+668 
-677 YKNDKHKFVLH
+677 F
-688 TNLCQEIPRIM
+688 PRIM

-718 ILRRRGLN
+718 VLRRRGLN

-749 GRNLDSFFLPPEGV
+749 GRNLDSFFLPAEGV
-763 REVLADAAREEKA
+763 RKVLVDAVREEQA

-789 GLGGTETAAS
+789 GLGGTETSAS
-799 SWEIAKITDTPAILL
+799 SWEIAEITDTPAILV

-829 GFLHFREDSQI
+829 GFLHFRKKSHI

-918 VAGMSLEGEN
+918 VAGMLPLRIEN
-928 KEKEKT
+928 KEKEK
-934 ERIERAE
+934 AE
-941 KTRKGSEKISPRVR
+941 NESMEAESIAKFPACQEQKVTSRVR

-992 IPEGVNGLLFGGG
+992 IPDRVDGLLFGGG

-1015 ENAAMRESVRR
+1015 KNAAMRESIRR

-1057 MAGVYPFNAYR
+1057 MAGVYPFDAYR
-1068 TDRLRRFG
+1068 TNRLRRFG
-1076 YVRLLTPS
+1076 YVRLLTSS

-1089 GHEFHYWESEEPGTD
+1089 GHEFHYWESEDPGTD

-1117 CIHEKGAQIGG
+1117 CIHEKGGQIGG

-1137 PEFLRGW
+1137 PDFLRKW
-1144 LNVCEKYSEDNGD
+1144 LDECAKGSQQKYTN
-1157 KF
+1157 

>member
-25 IPAWVSVA
+25 IEAWVSVA
-33 SEYGEELLREDLLE
+33 SEYGEELLQEELMESGNAGNPDL
-47 AENVENAE
+47 
-55 NLVQNHDMNGREK
+55 NHNTC
-68 SADREGYLAK
+68 LAK
-78 KNLKNAS
+78 KNLKTVQAS
-85 VSSAVK
+85 SVIK
-91 VLRGRMDRHQMEEF
+91 VLRGRMDRYQMEEF
-105 IRNQGIQLV
+105 IRNQGIHLV
-114 IDATHPHAK
+114 IDATHPHAR
-123 LVSEEIQEACRQTG
+123 LVSEEIQEACGRTG
-137 IRLERCLRAEG
+137 VRLERCLRAGG
-148 EQNRGRDW
+148 EQNKARDW

-165 VAFLSSV
+165 VSFLSSV
-172 PGVIFATTGSKEL
+172 SGVIFATTGSKEL
-185 EALCQIPEYP
+185 EVLCQIPDYQ
-195 KRVYARVLPISGV
+195 KRVYARVLPTSNV
-208 LKKCEELGITG
+208 LKKCEKLGITG

-231 EMNALFLRQTKAEWL
+231 EMNTLFLRQTKAEWL

-254 GGFQEKMEAARAN
+254 GGFQEKVEAAREN

-277 EERGISLNEAMKVLK
+277 EEDGISLEEAMEVLK
-292 ETDGRTIGE
+292 KADEGKVGE
-301 REGIESEI
+301 
-309 ASAKSKKNIEGVD
+309 
-322 GENQEKSNEVENV
+322 
-335 PAGEEERKSGTDT
+335 
-348 VELEERNKIKPSK
+348 LK
-361 TQTVFVTA
+361 TY
-369 QKLACDTQKTH
+369 

-420 ALQDD
+420 ALQND
-425 LLINKEGKIENRQ
+425 LLISKEGKAENRQ
-438 KSATAV
+438 ESAAAV
-444 EKERIPGNIRGS
+444 EKER
-456 YVKCY
+456 KCY
-461 KAYLPDDVIRIIS
+461 KAYLPDDVIQIVS
-474 EHPEWKQAVILYSGD
+474 KHPEWKQAVILYSGD
-489 TGFFSGASKMAE
+489 TGFFSGASRMAE

-510 TVYPGISCISY
+510 TVYPGTSCVSY

-537 AHGRELP
+537 AHGRELS
-544 VERVM
+544 VDRVM
-549 KHLCDPEEAAN
+549 KRLCDPEEPAK

-575 CKRLTQA
+575 CERLTQA
-582 GYGSVQVTVGENLS
+582 GYGNVQVTVGENLS

-609 MGKLEFTDLSL
+609 MKKLEFADLSL
-620 MQLEVLG
+620 ILLEVTDE
-627 KIKRGQTEVPNKEK
+627 IKNVKQLKRFEQEDKRLLP
-641 IADDD
+641 ADS
-646 NIEITNVEKLK
+646 V
-657 MYAQGMVSEKR
+657 GV
-668 IQDVQVTES
+668 
-677 YKNDKHKFVLH
+677 F
-688 TNLCQEIPRIM
+688 PRIM

-718 ILRRRGLN
+718 VLRRRGLN

-749 GRNLDSFFLPPEGV
+749 GRNLDSFFLPAEGV
-763 REVLADAAREEKA
+763 RKVLVDAVREEQA

-789 GLGGTETAAS
+789 GLGGTETSAS
-799 SWEIAKITDTPAILL
+799 SWEIAEITDTPAILV

-829 GFLHFREDSQI
+829 GFLHFRKKSHI

-918 VAGMSLEGEN
+918 VAGMLPLRIEN
-928 KEKEKT
+928 KEKEK
-934 ERIERAE
+934 AE
-941 KTRKGSEKISPRVR
+941 NESMEAESIAKFPACQEQKVTSRVR

-992 IPEGVNGLLFGGG
+992 IPDRVDGLLFGGG

-1015 ENAAMRESVRR
+1015 KNAAMRESIRR

-1057 MAGVYPFNAYR
+1057 MAGVYPFDAYR
-1068 TDRLRRFG
+1068 TNRLRRFG
-1076 YVRLLTPS
+1076 YVRLLTSS

-1089 GHEFHYWESEEPGTD
+1089 GHEFHYWESEDPGTD

-1117 CIHEKGAQIGG
+1117 CIHEKGGQIGG

-1137 PEFLRGW
+1137 PDFLRKW
-1144 LNVCEKYSEDNGD
+1144 LDVCAKGSQQKYIN
-1157 KF
+1157 

>member
-25 IPAWVSVA
+25 IEAWVSVA
-33 SEYGEELLREDLLE
+33 SEYGEELLQEELMESGNAGNPDL
-47 AENVENAE
+47 
-55 NLVQNHDMNGREK
+55 NHNTC
-68 SADREGYLAK
+68 LAK
-78 KNLKNAS
+78 KNLKTVQAS
-85 VSSAVK
+85 SVIK
-91 VLRGRMDRHQMEEF
+91 VLRGRMDRYQMEEF
-105 IRNQGIQLV
+105 IRNQGIHLV
-114 IDATHPHAK
+114 IDATHPHAI
-123 LVSEEIQEACRQTG
+123 LVSEEIQEACGRTG
-137 IRLERCLRAEG
+137 VRLERCLRAEG
-148 EQNRGRDW
+148 EQNKARDW

-165 VAFLSSV
+165 VSFLSSV
-172 PGVIFATTGSKEL
+172 SGVIFVTTGSKEL
-185 EALCQIPEYP
+185 EALCQIPDYQ
-195 KRVYARVLPISGV
+195 KRVYARVLPTSNV
-208 LKKCEELGITG
+208 LKKCEKLGITG

-231 EMNALFLRQTKAEWL
+231 EMNTLFLRQTKAEWL

-254 GGFQEKMEAARAN
+254 GGFQEKVEAAREN

-277 EERGISLNEAMKVLK
+277 EEDGISLEEAMEVLK
-292 ETDGRTIGE
+292 KADEGNVGE
-301 REGIESEI
+301 
-309 ASAKSKKNIEGVD
+309 
-322 GENQEKSNEVENV
+322 
-335 PAGEEERKSGTDT
+335 
-348 VELEERNKIKPSK
+348 L
-361 TQTVFVTA
+361 
-369 QKLACDTQKTH
+369 KTH

-420 ALQDD
+420 ALQND
-425 LLINKEGKIENRQ
+425 LLISKEGKAENRQ
-438 KSATAV
+438 ESAAAV
-444 EKERIPGNIRGS
+444 EKER
-456 YVKCY
+456 KCY
-461 KAYLPDDVIRIIS
+461 KAYLPDDVIQIVS
-474 EHPEWKQAVILYSGD
+474 KHPEWKQAVILYSGD
-489 TGFFSGASKMAE
+489 TGFFSGASRMAE

-510 TVYPGISCISY
+510 TVYPGTSCVSY

-537 AHGRELP
+537 AHGRELS
-544 VERVM
+544 VDRVM
-549 KHLCDPEEAAN
+549 KRLCDPEEPAK

-575 CKRLTQA
+575 CERLTQA
-582 GYGSVQVTVGENLS
+582 GYGNVQVTVGENLS

-609 MGKLEFTDLSL
+609 MRKLEFADLSL
-620 MQLEVLG
+620 MLLEVTDE
-627 KIKRGQTEVPNKEK
+627 IKNVKQLKRFEQEDKRLLS
-641 IADDD
+641 ADS
-646 NIEITNVEKLK
+646 V
-657 MYAQGMVSEKR
+657 GV
-668 IQDVQVTES
+668 
-677 YKNDKHKFVLH
+677 F
-688 TNLCQEIPRIM
+688 PRIM

-749 GRNLDSFFLPPEGV
+749 GRNLDSFFLPTEGV
-763 REVLADAAREEKA
+763 RKVLVDAVREEQA

-789 GLGGTETAAS
+789 GLGGTETSAS
-799 SWEIAKITDTPAILL
+799 SWEIAEITDTPAILV

-829 GFLHFREDSQI
+829 GFLHFRKKSHI

-903 ADQMEKSIAVDRVLE
+903 ADQMEKSIAVERVLE
-918 VAGMSLEGEN
+918 VAGMLPLRIEN
-928 KEKEKT
+928 KEKEK
-934 ERIERAE
+934 AE
-941 KTRKGSEKISPRVR
+941 NESMEAESIAKFPACQEQKVTSRVR

-992 IPEGVNGLLFGGG
+992 IPDRVDGLLFGGG

-1015 ENAAMRESVRR
+1015 KNAAMRESIRR

-1057 MAGVYPFNAYR
+1057 MAGVYPFDAYR
-1068 TDRLRRFG
+1068 TNRLRRFG
-1076 YVRLLTPS
+1076 YVRLLTSS

-1089 GHEFHYWESEEPGTD
+1089 GHEFHYWESEDPGTD

-1117 CIHEKGAQIGG
+1117 CIHEKGGQIGG

-1137 PEFLRGW
+1137 PDFLRKW
-1144 LNVCEKYSEDNGD
+1144 LDVCAKGSQQKYI
-1157 KF
+1157 K

>member
-25 IPAWVSVA
+25 IEAWVNVA
-33 SEYGEELLREDLLE
+33 SEYGEELLQEELMESGNAGNQDL
-47 AENVENAE
+47 
-55 NLVQNHDMNGREK
+55 NHNTC
-68 SADREGYLAK
+68 LAK
-78 KNLKNAS
+78 KNLKTVQAS
-85 VSSAVK
+85 SVIK
-91 VLRGRMDRHQMEEF
+91 VLRGRMDRYQMEEF
-105 IRNQGIQLV
+105 IRNQGIHLV
-114 IDATHPHAK
+114 IDATHPHAR
-123 LVSEEIQEACRQTG
+123 LVSEEIQEACGRTG
-137 IRLERCLRAEG
+137 VRLERCLRAEG
-148 EQNRGRDW
+148 EQNKARDW

-165 VAFLSSV
+165 VSFLSSV
-172 PGVIFATTGSKEL
+172 SGVIFATTGSKEL
-185 EALCQIPEYP
+185 EALCQIPDYQ
-195 KRVYARVLPISGV
+195 KRVYARVLPTSNV
-208 LKKCEELGITG
+208 LKKCEKLGITG

-231 EMNALFLRQTKAEWL
+231 EMNTLFLRETKAEWL

-254 GGFQEKMEAARAN
+254 GGFQEKVEAAREN

-277 EERGISLNEAMKVLK
+277 EENGISLEEAMEVLK
-292 ETDGRTIGE
+292 KADEGKVGE
-301 REGIESEI
+301 
-309 ASAKSKKNIEGVD
+309 
-322 GENQEKSNEVENV
+322 
-335 PAGEEERKSGTDT
+335 
-348 VELEERNKIKPSK
+348 L
-361 TQTVFVTA
+361 
-369 QKLACDTQKTH
+369 KTH

-420 ALQDD
+420 ALQNN
-425 LLINKEGKIENRQ
+425 LLISKEGKAENRQ
-438 KSATAV
+438 KSAAAV
-444 EKERIPGNIRGS
+444 EKER
-456 YVKCY
+456 KCY
-461 KAYLPDDVIRIIS
+461 KAYLPDDVIQIVS
-474 EHPEWKQAVILYSGD
+474 KHPEWKQAVILYSGD
-489 TGFFSGASKMAE
+489 TGFFSGASRMAE

-510 TVYPGISCISY
+510 TVYPGTSCVSY
-521 LAARLGTHW
+521 LSARLGTHW

-537 AHGRELP
+537 AHGRELS
-544 VERVM
+544 VDRVM
-549 KHLCDPEEAAN
+549 KRLCDPEEPAK

-575 CKRLTQA
+575 CERLTQA
-582 GYGSVQVTVGENLS
+582 GYGNVQVTVGENLS

-609 MGKLEFTDLSL
+609 MKKLEFADLSL
-620 MQLEVLG
+620 MLLEVTDE
-627 KIKRGQTEVPNKEK
+627 IKNVKQLKRFEQEDKLLLP
-641 IADDD
+641 ADS
-646 NIEITNVEKLK
+646 V
-657 MYAQGMVSEKR
+657 GV
-668 IQDVQVTES
+668 
-677 YKNDKHKFVLH
+677 F
-688 TNLCQEIPRIM
+688 PRIM

-718 ILRRRGLN
+718 VLRRRGLN

-749 GRNLDSFFLPPEGV
+749 GRNLDSFFLPAEGV
-763 REVLADAAREEKA
+763 RKVLVDAVREEQA
-776 GIAVLEGVMGYYD
+776 EIAVLEGVMGYYD
-789 GLGGTETAAS
+789 GLGGTETSAS
-799 SWEIAKITDTPAILL
+799 SWEIAEITDTPAILV

-829 GFLHFREDSQI
+829 GFLHFRKKSHI

-903 ADQMEKSIAVDRVLE
+903 ADQMEKSIAVERVLE
-918 VAGMSLEGEN
+918 VAGMLPLRIEN
-928 KEKEKT
+928 KEKEK
-934 ERIERAE
+934 AE
-941 KTRKGSEKISPRVR
+941 NESMEAESIAKFPACQEQKVTSRVR

-992 IPEGVNGLLFGGG
+992 IPNRVDGLLFGGG

-1015 ENAAMRESVRR
+1015 ENAAMRESIRR

-1057 MAGVYPFNAYR
+1057 MAGVYPFDAYR
-1068 TDRLRRFG
+1068 TNRLRRFG
-1076 YVRLLTPS
+1076 YVRLLTSS

-1089 GHEFHYWESEEPGTD
+1089 GHEFHYWESEDPGTD

-1117 CIHEKGAQIGG
+1117 CIHEKGGQIGG

-1137 PEFLRGW
+1137 PDFLRKW
-1144 LNVCEKYSEDNGD
+1144 LDVCAKGSQQKYIN
-1157 KF
+1157 

>member
-25 IPAWVSVA
+25 IEAWVSVA
-33 SEYGEELLREDLLE
+33 SEYGEELLQEELMESGNAGNPDL
-47 AENVENAE
+47 
-55 NLVQNHDMNGREK
+55 NHNTC
-68 SADREGYLAK
+68 LAK
-78 KNLKNAS
+78 KSLKNVQAS
-85 VSSAVK
+85 SVIK
-91 VLRGRMDRHQMEEF
+91 VLRGRMDRYQMEEF
-105 IRNQGIQLV
+105 IRNQGIHLV
-114 IDATHPHAK
+114 IDATHPHAR
-123 LVSEEIQEACRQTG
+123 LVSEEIQEACGRTG
-137 IRLERCLRAEG
+137 VRLERCLRAEG
-148 EQNRGRDW
+148 EQNKARDW

-165 VAFLSSV
+165 VSFLSSV
-172 PGVIFATTGSKEL
+172 SGVIFATTGSKEL
-185 EALCQIPEYP
+185 EALCQIPDYQ
-195 KRVYARVLPISGV
+195 KRVYARVLPTSNV
-208 LKKCEELGITG
+208 LKKCEKLGITG

-231 EMNALFLRQTKAEWL
+231 EMNTLFLRQTKAEWL

-254 GGFQEKMEAARAN
+254 GGFQEKVEAAREN

-277 EERGISLNEAMKVLK
+277 EEDGISLEEAMEVLK
-292 ETDGRTIGE
+292 KADEGNVGE
-301 REGIESEI
+301 
-309 ASAKSKKNIEGVD
+309 
-322 GENQEKSNEVENV
+322 
-335 PAGEEERKSGTDT
+335 
-348 VELEERNKIKPSK
+348 L
-361 TQTVFVTA
+361 
-369 QKLACDTQKTH
+369 KTH

-420 ALQDD
+420 ALQND
-425 LLINKEGKIENRQ
+425 LLISKEGKAENRQ
-438 KSATAV
+438 ESAAAV
-444 EKERIPGNIRGS
+444 EKER
-456 YVKCY
+456 KCY
-461 KAYLPDDVIRIIS
+461 KAYLPDDVIQIVS

-489 TGFFSGASKMAE
+489 TGFFSGASRMAE

-510 TVYPGISCISY
+510 TVYPGTSCVSY

-537 AHGRELP
+537 AHGRELS
-544 VERVM
+544 VDRVM
-549 KHLCDPEEAAN
+549 KRLCDPEEPAK

-575 CKRLTQA
+575 CERLTQA
-582 GYGSVQVTVGENLS
+582 GYGNVQVTVGENLS

-609 MGKLEFTDLSL
+609 MKKLEFADLSL
-620 MQLEVLG
+620 MLLEVTDE
-627 KIKRGQTEVPNKEK
+627 IKNVKQLKRFEQEDKRLLP
-641 IADDD
+641 ADS
-646 NIEITNVEKLK
+646 V
-657 MYAQGMVSEKR
+657 GV
-668 IQDVQVTES
+668 
-677 YKNDKHKFVLH
+677 F
-688 TNLCQEIPRIM
+688 PRIM

-718 ILRRRGLN
+718 VLRRRGLN

-749 GRNLDSFFLPPEGV
+749 GRNLDSFFLPAEGV
-763 REVLADAAREEKA
+763 REVLVDVVREEQA

-789 GLGGTETAAS
+789 GLGGTETSAS
-799 SWEIAKITDTPAILL
+799 SWEIAEITDTPAILA

-829 GFLHFREDSQI
+829 GFLHFREKSHI

-859 VEEASG
+859 VEEASR
-865 LPVLGYLPESEEYR
+865 LPVLGYLPESEEYH

-903 ADQMEKSIAVDRVLE
+903 ADQMEKSIAVERVLE
-918 VAGMSLEGEN
+918 VAGMLPLRIEN
-928 KEKEKT
+928 KEKEK
-934 ERIERAE
+934 AE
-941 KTRKGSEKISPRVR
+941 NESMEAESIAKFPACQEQKVTSRVR

-992 IPEGVNGLLFGGG
+992 IPDRVDGLLFGGG

-1015 ENAAMRESVRR
+1015 KNAAMRESIRR

-1057 MAGVYPFNAYR
+1057 MAGVYPFDAYR
-1068 TDRLRRFG
+1068 TNRLRRFG
-1076 YVRLLTPS
+1076 YVRLLTSS

-1089 GHEFHYWESEEPGTD
+1089 GHEFHYWESEDPGTD

-1117 CIHEKGAQIGG
+1117 CIHEKGGQIGG

-1137 PEFLRGW
+1137 PDFLRKW
-1144 LNVCEKYSEDNGD
+1144 LDVCAKGSQKKYIN
-1157 KF
+1157 

>member
-25 IPAWVSVA
+25 IEAWVSVA
-33 SEYGEELLREDLLE
+33 SEYGEELLQEELMESGNAGNPDL
-47 AENVENAE
+47 
-55 NLVQNHDMNGREK
+55 NHNTKESGQC
-68 SADREGYLAK
+68 ADKEICFAK
-78 KNLKNAS
+78 KSLKNVQAS
-85 VSSAVK
+85 SVIK
-91 VLRGRMDRHQMEEF
+91 VLRGRMDRYQMEEF
-105 IRNQGIQLV
+105 IRNQGIHLV
-114 IDATHPHAK
+114 IDATHPHAR
-123 LVSEEIQEACRQTG
+123 LVSEEIQEACGRTG
-137 IRLERCLRAEG
+137 VRLERCLRAEG
-148 EQNRGRDW
+148 EQNKARDW

-165 VAFLSSV
+165 VSFLSSV
-172 PGVIFATTGSKEL
+172 SGVIFATTGSKEL
-185 EALCQIPEYP
+185 EALCQIPDYQ
-195 KRVYARVLPISGV
+195 KRVYARVLPTSNV
-208 LKKCEELGITG
+208 LRKCEKMGITG

-231 EMNALFLRQTKAEWL
+231 EMNTLFLRQTKAEWL

-254 GGFQEKMEAARAN
+254 GGFQEKVEAAREN

-277 EERGISLNEAMKVLK
+277 EEDGISLEEAMEVLK
-292 ETDGRTIGE
+292 KADEGKVGE
-301 REGIESEI
+301 
-309 ASAKSKKNIEGVD
+309 
-322 GENQEKSNEVENV
+322 
-335 PAGEEERKSGTDT
+335 
-348 VELEERNKIKPSK
+348 L
-361 TQTVFVTA
+361 
-369 QKLACDTQKTH
+369 KTH

-420 ALQDD
+420 ALQND
-425 LLINKEGKIENRQ
+425 LLISKEGKAENRQ
-438 KSATAV
+438 ESAAAV
-444 EKERIPGNIRGS
+444 EKER
-456 YVKCY
+456 KCY
-461 KAYLPDDVIRIIS
+461 KAYLPDDVIQIVS
-474 EHPEWKQAVILYSGD
+474 KHPEWKQAVILYSGD
-489 TGFFSGASKMAE
+489 TGFFSGASRMAE

-510 TVYPGISCISY
+510 TVYPGTSCVSY

-537 AHGRELP
+537 AHGRELS
-544 VERVM
+544 VDRVM
-549 KHLCDPEEAAN
+549 KRLCDPEEPAK

-575 CKRLTQA
+575 CERLTQA
-582 GYGSVQVTVGENLS
+582 GYGNVQVTVGENLS

-609 MGKLEFTDLSL
+609 MKKLEFADLSL
-620 MQLEVLG
+620 MLLEVTDE
-627 KIKRGQTEVPNKEK
+627 IKNVKQLKRFEQEDKRLLP
-641 IADDD
+641 ADS
-646 NIEITNVEKLK
+646 V
-657 MYAQGMVSEKR
+657 GV
-668 IQDVQVTES
+668 
-677 YKNDKHKFVLH
+677 F
-688 TNLCQEIPRIM
+688 PRIM

-718 ILRRRGLN
+718 VLRRRGLN

-763 REVLADAAREEKA
+763 REVLADAVREEQA

-789 GLGGTETAAS
+789 GLGGTETSAS
-799 SWEIAKITDTPAILL
+799 SWEIAEITDTPAILV

-829 GFLHFREDSQI
+829 GFLHFRKNSHI

-903 ADQMEKSIAVDRVLE
+903 ADQMEKSIAVERVLE
-918 VAGMSLEGEN
+918 VAGMLPLRIEN
-928 KEKEKT
+928 KEKEK
-934 ERIERAE
+934 AE
-941 KTRKGSEKISPRVR
+941 NESMEAESIAKFPACQEQKVTSRVR

-992 IPEGVNGLLFGGG
+992 IPDRVDGLLFGGG

-1015 ENAAMRESVRR
+1015 KNAAMRESIRR

-1057 MAGVYPFNAYR
+1057 MAGVYPFDAYR
-1068 TDRLRRFG
+1068 TNRLRRFG
-1076 YVRLLTPS
+1076 YVRLLTSS

-1089 GHEFHYWESEEPGTD
+1089 GHEFHYWESEDPGTD

-1117 CIHEKGAQIGG
+1117 CIHEKGGQIGG

-1137 PEFLRGW
+1137 PDFLRKW
-1144 LNVCEKYSEDNGD
+1144 LDVCAKGSQKKYIN
-1157 KF
+1157 

>member
-25 IPAWVSVA
+25 IEAWVSVA
-33 SEYGEELLREDLLE
+33 SEYGEELLQEELMESGNAGNQDL
-47 AENVENAE
+47 
-55 NLVQNHDMNGREK
+55 NHNTC
-68 SADREGYLAK
+68 LAK
-78 KNLKNAS
+78 KNLKTVQAS
-85 VSSAVK
+85 SVIK
-91 VLRGRMDRHQMEEF
+91 VLRGRMDRYQMEEF
-105 IRNQGIQLV
+105 IRNQGIHLV
-114 IDATHPHAK
+114 IDATHPHAR
-123 LVSEEIQEACRQTG
+123 LVSEEIQEACGRTG
-137 IRLERCLRAEG
+137 VRLERCLRAEG
-148 EQNRGRDW
+148 EQNKARDW

-165 VAFLSSV
+165 VSFLSSV
-172 PGVIFATTGSKEL
+172 SGVIFATTGSKEL
-185 EALCQIPEYP
+185 EALCQIPDYQ
-195 KRVYARVLPISGV
+195 KRVYARVLPTSNV
-208 LKKCEELGITG
+208 LKKCEKLGITG

-231 EMNALFLRQTKAEWL
+231 EMNTLFLRETKAEWL

-254 GGFQEKMEAARAN
+254 GGFQEKVEAAREN

-277 EERGISLNEAMKVLK
+277 EENGISLEEAMEVLK
-292 ETDGRTIGE
+292 KADEGKVGE
-301 REGIESEI
+301 
-309 ASAKSKKNIEGVD
+309 
-322 GENQEKSNEVENV
+322 
-335 PAGEEERKSGTDT
+335 
-348 VELEERNKIKPSK
+348 L
-361 TQTVFVTA
+361 
-369 QKLACDTQKTH
+369 KTH

-420 ALQDD
+420 ALQNN
-425 LLINKEGKIENRQ
+425 LLISKEGKAENRQ
-438 KSATAV
+438 KSAAAV
-444 EKERIPGNIRGS
+444 EKER
-456 YVKCY
+456 KCY
-461 KAYLPDDVIRIIS
+461 KAYLPDDVIQIVS
-474 EHPEWKQAVILYSGD
+474 KHPEWKQAVILYSGD
-489 TGFFSGASKMAE
+489 TGFFSGASRMAE

-510 TVYPGISCISY
+510 TVYPGTSCVSY
-521 LAARLGTHW
+521 LSARLGTHW

-537 AHGRELP
+537 AHGRELS
-544 VERVM
+544 VDRVM
-549 KHLCDPEEAAN
+549 KRLCDPEEPAK

-575 CKRLTQA
+575 CERLTQA
-582 GYGSVQVTVGENLS
+582 GYGNVQVTVGENLS

-609 MGKLEFTDLSL
+609 MKKLEFADLSL
-620 MQLEVLG
+620 MLLEVTDE
-627 KIKRGQTEVPNKEK
+627 IKNVKQLKRFEQEDKLLLP
-641 IADDD
+641 ADS
-646 NIEITNVEKLK
+646 V
-657 MYAQGMVSEKR
+657 GV
-668 IQDVQVTES
+668 
-677 YKNDKHKFVLH
+677 F
-688 TNLCQEIPRIM
+688 PRIM

-718 ILRRRGLN
+718 VLRRRGLN

-749 GRNLDSFFLPPEGV
+749 GRNLDSFFLPAEGV
-763 REVLADAAREEKA
+763 RKVLVDAVREEQA
-776 GIAVLEGVMGYYD
+776 EIAVLEGVMGYYD
-789 GLGGTETAAS
+789 GLGGTETSAS
-799 SWEIAKITDTPAILL
+799 SWEIAEITDTPAILV

-829 GFLHFREDSQI
+829 GFLHFRKKSHI

-903 ADQMEKSIAVDRVLE
+903 ADQMEKSIAVERVLE
-918 VAGMSLEGEN
+918 VAGMLPLRIEN
-928 KEKEKT
+928 KEKEK
-934 ERIERAE
+934 AE
-941 KTRKGSEKISPRVR
+941 NESMEAESIAKFPACQEQKVTSRVR

-992 IPEGVNGLLFGGG
+992 IPNRVDGLLFGGG

-1015 ENAAMRESVRR
+1015 ENAAMRESIRR

-1057 MAGVYPFNAYR
+1057 MAGVYPFDAYR
-1068 TDRLRRFG
+1068 TNRLRRFG
-1076 YVRLLTPS
+1076 YVRLLTSS

-1089 GHEFHYWESEEPGTD
+1089 GHEFHYWESEDPGTD

-1117 CIHEKGAQIGG
+1117 CIHEKGGQIGG

-1137 PEFLRGW
+1137 PDFLRKW
-1144 LNVCEKYSEDNGD
+1144 LDVCAKGSQQKYIN
-1157 KF
+1157 

>member
-25 IPAWVSVA
+25 IEAWVSVA
-33 SEYGEELLREDLLE
+33 SEYGEELLQEELMESGNAGNPDL
-47 AENVENAE
+47 
-55 NLVQNHDMNGREK
+55 NHNTC
-68 SADREGYLAK
+68 LAK
-78 KNLKNAS
+78 KSLKNVQAS
-85 VSSAVK
+85 SVIK
-91 VLRGRMDRHQMEEF
+91 VLRGRMDRYQMEEF
-105 IRNQGIQLV
+105 IRNQGIHLV
-114 IDATHPHAK
+114 IDATHPHAR
-123 LVSEEIQEACRQTG
+123 LVSEEIQEACGRTG
-137 IRLERCLRAEG
+137 VRLERCLRAEG
-148 EQNRGRDW
+148 EQNKVRDW

-165 VAFLSSV
+165 VSFLSSV
-172 PGVIFATTGSKEL
+172 SGVIFATTGSKEL
-185 EALCQIPEYP
+185 EALCQIPDYQ
-195 KRVYARVLPISGV
+195 KRVYARVLPTSNV
-208 LKKCEELGITG
+208 LRKCEKLGITG

-231 EMNALFLRQTKAEWL
+231 EMNTLFLRQTKAEWL

-254 GGFQEKMEAARAN
+254 GGFQEKVEAAHEN

-277 EERGISLNEAMKVLK
+277 EEDGISLEEAMEVLK
-292 ETDGRTIGE
+292 KADEGNVGE
-301 REGIESEI
+301 
-309 ASAKSKKNIEGVD
+309 
-322 GENQEKSNEVENV
+322 
-335 PAGEEERKSGTDT
+335 
-348 VELEERNKIKPSK
+348 L
-361 TQTVFVTA
+361 
-369 QKLACDTQKTH
+369 KTH

-420 ALQDD
+420 ALQND
-425 LLINKEGKIENRQ
+425 LLISKEGKAENRQ
-438 KSATAV
+438 ESAAAM
-444 EKERIPGNIRGS
+444 EKERK
-456 YVKCY
+456 YY
-461 KAYLPDDVIRIIS
+461 KAYLPDDVIQIVS
-474 EHPEWKQAVILYSGD
+474 KHPEWKQAVILYSGD
-489 TGFFSGASKMAE
+489 TGFFSGASRMAE

-510 TVYPGISCISY
+510 TVYPGTSCVSY

-537 AHGRELP
+537 AHGRELS
-544 VERVM
+544 VDRVM
-549 KHLCDPEEAAN
+549 KRLCDPEEPAK

-575 CKRLTQA
+575 CERLTQA
-582 GYGSVQVTVGENLS
+582 GYGNVQVTVGENLS

-609 MGKLEFTDLSL
+609 MKKLEFADLSL
-620 MQLEVLG
+620 MLLEVTDE
-627 KIKRGQTEVPNKEK
+627 IKNVKQLKRFEQEDKRLLP
-641 IADDD
+641 ADS
-646 NIEITNVEKLK
+646 V
-657 MYAQGMVSEKR
+657 GV
-668 IQDVQVTES
+668 
-677 YKNDKHKFVLH
+677 F
-688 TNLCQEIPRIM
+688 PRIM

-718 ILRRRGLN
+718 VLRRRGLN

-749 GRNLDSFFLPPEGV
+749 GRNLDSFFLPAEGV
-763 REVLADAAREEKA
+763 REVLVDVVREEQA

-789 GLGGTETAAS
+789 GLGGTETSAS
-799 SWEIAKITDTPAILL
+799 SWEIAEITDTPAILV

-819 ASLSAAAMAS
+819 ASLSAAAIAS
-829 GFLHFREDSQI
+829 GFLHFREKSHI

-859 VEEASG
+859 VEEASR
-865 LPVLGYLPESEEYR
+865 LPVLGYLPESEEYH

-918 VAGMSLEGEN
+918 VAGMLPLRIEN
-928 KEKEKT
+928 KEKEK
-934 ERIERAE
+934 AE
-941 KTRKGSEKISPRVR
+941 NESMEAESIAKFPACQEQKVTSRVR

-992 IPEGVNGLLFGGG
+992 IPDRVDGLLFGGG

-1015 ENAAMRESVRR
+1015 KNAAMRESIRR

-1057 MAGVYPFNAYR
+1057 MAGVYPFDAYR
-1068 TDRLRRFG
+1068 TNRLRRFG
-1076 YVRLLTPS
+1076 YVRLLTSS

-1089 GHEFHYWESEEPGTD
+1089 GHEFHYWESEDPGTD

-1117 CIHEKGAQIGG
+1117 CIHEKGGQIGG

-1137 PEFLRGW
+1137 PGFLRKW
-1144 LNVCEKYSEDNGD
+1144 LDVCAKGSQQEYIN
-1157 KF
+1157 

>member
-25 IPAWVSVA
+25 IEAWVSVA
-33 SEYGEELLREDLLE
+33 SEYGEELLQEELMESGNAGNPDL
-47 AENVENAE
+47 
-55 NLVQNHDMNGREK
+55 NHNTC
-68 SADREGYLAK
+68 LAK
-78 KNLKNAS
+78 KSLKNVQAS
-85 VSSAVK
+85 SVIK
-91 VLRGRMDRHQMEEF
+91 VLRGRMDRYQMEEF
-105 IRNQGIQLV
+105 IRNQGIHLV
-114 IDATHPHAK
+114 IDATHPHAR
-123 LVSEEIQEACRQTG
+123 LVSEEIQEACGRTG
-137 IRLERCLRAEG
+137 VRLERCLRAEG
-148 EQNRGRDW
+148 EQNKARDW

-165 VAFLSSV
+165 VSFLSSV
-172 PGVIFATTGSKEL
+172 SGVIFATTGSKEL
-185 EALCQIPEYP
+185 EALCQIPDYQ
-195 KRVYARVLPISGV
+195 KRVYARVLPTSNV
-208 LKKCEELGITG
+208 LKKCEKLGITG

-231 EMNALFLRQTKAEWL
+231 EMNTLFLRQTKAEWL

-254 GGFQEKMEAARAN
+254 GGFQEKVEAAREN

-277 EERGISLNEAMKVLK
+277 EEDGISLEEAMEVLK
-292 ETDGRTIGE
+292 KADEGKVGE
-301 REGIESEI
+301 
-309 ASAKSKKNIEGVD
+309 
-322 GENQEKSNEVENV
+322 
-335 PAGEEERKSGTDT
+335 
-348 VELEERNKIKPSK
+348 L
-361 TQTVFVTA
+361 
-369 QKLACDTQKTH
+369 KTH

-394 TGEVLRAIRESD
+394 TGEVLRSIRESD

-420 ALQDD
+420 ALQND
-425 LLINKEGKIENRQ
+425 LLISKEGKAENRQ
-438 KSATAV
+438 ESAAAV
-444 EKERIPGNIRGS
+444 EKET
-456 YVKCY
+456 KCY
-461 KAYLPDDVIRIIS
+461 KAYLPDDVIQIVS
-474 EHPEWKQAVILYSGD
+474 KHPEWKQAVILYSGD
-489 TGFFSGASKMAE
+489 TGFFSGASRMAE

-510 TVYPGISCISY
+510 TVYPGTSCVSY

-537 AHGRELP
+537 AHGRELS
-544 VERVM
+544 VDRVM
-549 KHLCDPEEAAN
+549 KRLCDPEEPAK

-575 CKRLTQA
+575 CERLTQA
-582 GYGSVQVTVGENLS
+582 GYGNVQVTVGENLS

-609 MGKLEFTDLSL
+609 MKKLEFADLSL
-620 MQLEVLG
+620 MLLEGRDEIKNVKQL
-627 KIKRGQTEVPNKEK
+627 KRFEQEDKRLLP
-641 IADDD
+641 ADS
-646 NIEITNVEKLK
+646 V
-657 MYAQGMVSEKR
+657 GV
-668 IQDVQVTES
+668 
-677 YKNDKHKFVLH
+677 F
-688 TNLCQEIPRIM
+688 PRIM

-718 ILRRRGLN
+718 VLRRRGLN

-749 GRNLDSFFLPPEGV
+749 GRNLDSFFLPAEGV
-763 REVLADAAREEKA
+763 RKVLVDAVREEQA

-789 GLGGTETAAS
+789 GLGGTETSAS
-799 SWEIAKITDTPAILL
+799 SWEIAEITDTPAILV

-819 ASLSAAAMAS
+819 ASLSVAAMAS
-829 GFLHFREDSQI
+829 GFLHFRKKSHI

-918 VAGMSLEGEN
+918 VAGMLPLRIEN
-928 KEKEKT
+928 KEKEK
-934 ERIERAE
+934 AE
-941 KTRKGSEKISPRVR
+941 NESMEAESIAKFPACQEQKVTSRVR

-992 IPEGVNGLLFGGG
+992 IPNRVDGLLFGGG

-1015 ENAAMRESVRR
+1015 KNAAMRESIRR

-1057 MAGVYPFNAYR
+1057 MAGVYPFDAYR
-1068 TDRLRRFG
+1068 TNRLRRFG
-1076 YVRLLTPS
+1076 YVRLLTSS

-1089 GHEFHYWESEEPGTD
+1089 GHEFHYWESEDPGTD

-1117 CIHEKGAQIGG
+1117 CIHEKGGQIGG

-1137 PEFLRGW
+1137 PDFLRKW
-1144 LNVCEKYSEDNGD
+1144 LDVCAKGSQQKYIN
-1157 KF
+1157 

>member
-25 IPAWVSVA
+25 IEAWVSVA
-33 SEYGEELLREDLLE
+33 SEYGEELLQEELMESGNAGNPDL
-47 AENVENAE
+47 
-55 NLVQNHDMNGREK
+55 NHNTC
-68 SADREGYLAK
+68 LAK
-78 KNLKNAS
+78 KNLKTVQAS
-85 VSSAVK
+85 SVIK
-91 VLRGRMDRHQMEEF
+91 VLRGRMDRYQMEEF
-105 IRNQGIQLV
+105 IRNQGIHLV
-114 IDATHPHAK
+114 IDATHPHAR
-123 LVSEEIQEACRQTG
+123 LVSEEIQEACGRTG
-137 IRLERCLRAEG
+137 VRLERCLRAGG
-148 EQNRGRDW
+148 EQNKARDW

-165 VAFLSSV
+165 VSFLSSV
-172 PGVIFATTGSKEL
+172 SGVIFATTGSKEL
-185 EALCQIPEYP
+185 EVLCQIPDYQ
-195 KRVYARVLPISGV
+195 KRVYARVLPTSNV
-208 LKKCEELGITG
+208 LKKCEKLGITG

-231 EMNALFLRQTKAEWL
+231 EMNTLFLRQTKAEWL

-254 GGFQEKMEAARAN
+254 GGFQEKVEAAREN

-277 EERGISLNEAMKVLK
+277 KENGISLEEAMEVLK
-292 ETDGRTIGE
+292 KADEGKVGE
-301 REGIESEI
+301 
-309 ASAKSKKNIEGVD
+309 
-322 GENQEKSNEVENV
+322 
-335 PAGEEERKSGTDT
+335 
-348 VELEERNKIKPSK
+348 L
-361 TQTVFVTA
+361 
-369 QKLACDTQKTH
+369 KTH

-420 ALQDD
+420 ALQND
-425 LLINKEGKIENRQ
+425 LLISKEGKAENRQ
-438 KSATAV
+438 ESAAAV
-444 EKERIPGNIRGS
+444 EKET
-456 YVKCY
+456 KCY
-461 KAYLPDDVIRIIS
+461 KAYLPDDVIQIVS
-474 EHPEWKQAVILYSGD
+474 KHPEWKQAVILYSGD
-489 TGFFSGASKMAE
+489 TGFFSGASRMAE

-510 TVYPGISCISY
+510 TVYPGTSCVSY

-537 AHGRELP
+537 AHGRELS
-544 VERVM
+544 VDRVM
-549 KHLCDPEEAAN
+549 KRLCDPEEPAK

-575 CKRLTQA
+575 CERLTQA
-582 GYGSVQVTVGENLS
+582 GYGNVQVTVGENLS

-609 MGKLEFTDLSL
+609 MKKLEFADLSL
-620 MQLEVLG
+620 ILLEVTDE
-627 KIKRGQTEVPNKEK
+627 IKNVKQLKRFEQEDKRLLP
-641 IADDD
+641 ADS
-646 NIEITNVEKLK
+646 V
-657 MYAQGMVSEKR
+657 GV
-668 IQDVQVTES
+668 
-677 YKNDKHKFVLH
+677 F
-688 TNLCQEIPRIM
+688 PRIM

-718 ILRRRGLN
+718 VLRRRGLN

-749 GRNLDSFFLPPEGV
+749 GRNLDSFFLPAEGV
-763 REVLADAAREEKA
+763 RKVLVDAVREEQA

-789 GLGGTETAAS
+789 GLGGTETSAS
-799 SWEIAKITDTPAILL
+799 SWEIAEITDTPAILV

-829 GFLHFREDSQI
+829 GFLHFRKKSHI

-903 ADQMEKSIAVDRVLE
+903 ADQMEKSIAVERVLE
-918 VAGMSLEGEN
+918 VAGMLPLRIEN
-928 KEKEKT
+928 KEKEK
-934 ERIERAE
+934 AE
-941 KTRKGSEKISPRVR
+941 NESMEAESIAKFPACQEQKVTSRVR

-992 IPEGVNGLLFGGG
+992 IPDRVDGLLFGGG

-1015 ENAAMRESVRR
+1015 KNAAMRESIRR

-1050 SDGKHWE
+1050 SDGKHRE
-1057 MAGVYPFNAYR
+1057 MAGVYPFDAYR
-1068 TDRLRRFG
+1068 TNRLRRFG
-1076 YVRLLTPS
+1076 YVRLLTSS

-1089 GHEFHYWESEEPGTD
+1089 GHEFHYWESEDPGTD

-1117 CIHEKGAQIGG
+1117 CIHEKGGQIGG

-1137 PEFLRGW
+1137 PDFLRKW
-1144 LNVCEKYSEDNGD
+1144 LDVCAKGSQQKYIN
-1157 KF
+1157 

>member
-25 IPAWVSVA
+25 IEAWVSVA
-33 SEYGEELLREDLLE
+33 SEYGEELLQEELMESGNAGNQDL
-47 AENVENAE
+47 
-55 NLVQNHDMNGREK
+55 NHNTC
-68 SADREGYLAK
+68 LAK
-78 KNLKNAS
+78 KNLKTVQAS
-85 VSSAVK
+85 SVIK
-91 VLRGRMDRHQMEEF
+91 VLRGRMDRYQMEEF
-105 IRNQGIQLV
+105 IRNQGIHLV
-114 IDATHPHAK
+114 IDATHPHAR
-123 LVSEEIQEACRQTG
+123 LVSEEIQEACGRTG
-137 IRLERCLRAEG
+137 VRLERCLRAEG
-148 EQNRGRDW
+148 EQKKARDW

-165 VAFLSSV
+165 VSFLSSV
-172 PGVIFATTGSKEL
+172 SGVIFATTGSKEL
-185 EALCQIPEYP
+185 EALCQIPDYQ
-195 KRVYARVLPISGV
+195 KRVYARVLPTSNV
-208 LKKCEELGITG
+208 LKKCEKLGITG

-231 EMNALFLRQTKAEWL
+231 EMNTLFLRQTKAEWL

-254 GGFQEKMEAARAN
+254 GGFQEKVEAAREN

-277 EERGISLNEAMKVLK
+277 EEDGISLEEAMEVLK
-292 ETDGRTIGE
+292 KADEGNVGE
-301 REGIESEI
+301 
-309 ASAKSKKNIEGVD
+309 
-322 GENQEKSNEVENV
+322 
-335 PAGEEERKSGTDT
+335 
-348 VELEERNKIKPSK
+348 L
-361 TQTVFVTA
+361 
-369 QKLACDTQKTH
+369 KTH

-420 ALQDD
+420 ALQND
-425 LLINKEGKIENRQ
+425 LLISKEGKAENRQ
-438 KSATAV
+438 ESAAAV
-444 EKERIPGNIRGS
+444 EKET
-456 YVKCY
+456 KCY
-461 KAYLPDDVIRIIS
+461 KAYLPDDVIQIVS
-474 EHPEWKQAVILYSGD
+474 KHPEWKQAVILYSGD
-489 TGFFSGASKMAE
+489 TGFFSGASRMAE

-510 TVYPGISCISY
+510 TVYPGTSCVSY
-521 LAARLGTHW
+521 LSARLGTHW

-537 AHGRELP
+537 AHGRELS
-544 VERVM
+544 VDRVM
-549 KHLCDPEEAAN
+549 KRLCDPEEPAK

-575 CKRLTQA
+575 CERLTQA
-582 GYGSVQVTVGENLS
+582 GYGNVQVTVGENLS

-609 MGKLEFTDLSL
+609 MKKLEFADLSL
-620 MQLEVLG
+620 MLLEVTDE
-627 KIKRGQTEVPNKEK
+627 IKNVKQLKRFEQEDKRLLP
-641 IADDD
+641 ADS
-646 NIEITNVEKLK
+646 V
-657 MYAQGMVSEKR
+657 GV
-668 IQDVQVTES
+668 
-677 YKNDKHKFVLH
+677 F
-688 TNLCQEIPRIM
+688 PRIM

-718 ILRRRGLN
+718 VLRRRGLN

-749 GRNLDSFFLPPEGV
+749 GRNLDSFFLPAEGV
-763 REVLADAAREEKA
+763 RKVLVDAVREEQA
-776 GIAVLEGVMGYYD
+776 EIAVLEGVMGYYD
-789 GLGGTETAAS
+789 GLGGTETSAS
-799 SWEIAKITDTPAILL
+799 SWEIAEITDTPAILV

-829 GFLHFREDSQI
+829 GFLHFRKKSHI

-847 VSSMYYERLAAA
+847 VSSIYYERLAAA

-903 ADQMEKSIAVDRVLE
+903 ADQMEKSIAVERVLE
-918 VAGMSLEGEN
+918 VAGMLPLRIEN
-928 KEKEKT
+928 KEKEK
-934 ERIERAE
+934 AE
-941 KTRKGSEKISPRVR
+941 NESMEAESIAKFPACQEQKVTSRVR

-992 IPEGVNGLLFGGG
+992 IPDRVDGLLFGGG

-1015 ENAAMRESVRR
+1015 ENAAMRESIRR

-1057 MAGVYPFNAYR
+1057 MAGVYPFDAYR
-1068 TDRLRRFG
+1068 TNRLRRFG
-1076 YVRLLTPS
+1076 YVRLLTSS

-1089 GHEFHYWESEEPGTD
+1089 GHEFHYWESEDPGTD

-1117 CIHEKGAQIGG
+1117 CIHEKGGQIGG

-1137 PEFLRGW
+1137 PDFLRKW
-1144 LNVCEKYSEDNGD
+1144 LDVCAKGSQQKYIN
-1157 KF
+1157 

>member
-25 IPAWVSVA
+25 IEAWVSVA
-33 SEYGEELLREDLLE
+33 SEYGEELLQEELMESGNAGNPDL
-47 AENVENAE
+47 
-55 NLVQNHDMNGREK
+55 NHNTC
-68 SADREGYLAK
+68 LAK
-78 KNLKNAS
+78 KNLKTVQAS
-85 VSSAVK
+85 SVIK
-91 VLRGRMDRHQMEEF
+91 VLRGRMDRYQMEEF
-105 IRNQGIQLV
+105 IRNQGIHLV
-114 IDATHPHAK
+114 IDATHPHAR
-123 LVSEEIQEACRQTG
+123 LVSEEIQEACGRTG
-137 IRLERCLRAEG
+137 VRLERCRRAGG
-148 EQNRGRDW
+148 EQNKARGW
-156 VEVDSIQEA
+156 GGVDSSQEA
-165 VAFLSSV
+165 VSFLSSV
-172 PGVIFATTGSKEL
+172 SGVIFATTGSKEL
-185 EALCQIPEYP
+185 EVLCQIPDYQ
-195 KRVYARVLPISGV
+195 KRVYARVLPTSNV
-208 LKKCEELGITG
+208 LKKCEKLGITG

-231 EMNALFLRQTKAEWL
+231 EMNTLFLRQTKAEWL

-254 GGFQEKMEAARAN
+254 GGFQEKVEAAREN

-277 EERGISLNEAMKVLK
+277 EEDGISLEEAMEVLK
-292 ETDGRTIGE
+292 KADEGKVGE
-301 REGIESEI
+301 
-309 ASAKSKKNIEGVD
+309 
-322 GENQEKSNEVENV
+322 
-335 PAGEEERKSGTDT
+335 
-348 VELEERNKIKPSK
+348 L
-361 TQTVFVTA
+361 
-369 QKLACDTQKTH
+369 KTH

-420 ALQDD
+420 ALQND
-425 LLINKEGKIENRQ
+425 LLISKEGKAENRQ
-438 KSATAV
+438 ESAAAV
-444 EKERIPGNIRGS
+444 EKER
-456 YVKCY
+456 KCY
-461 KAYLPDDVIRIIS
+461 KAYLPDDVIQIVS
-474 EHPEWKQAVILYSGD
+474 KHPEWKQAVILYSGD
-489 TGFFSGASKMAE
+489 TGFFSGASRMAE

-510 TVYPGISCISY
+510 TVYPGTSCVSY

-537 AHGRELP
+537 AHGRELS
-544 VERVM
+544 VDRVM
-549 KHLCDPEEAAN
+549 KRLCDPEEPAK

-575 CKRLTQA
+575 CERLTQA
-582 GYGSVQVTVGENLS
+582 GYGNVQVTVGENLS

-609 MGKLEFTDLSL
+609 MKKLEFADLSL
-620 MQLEVLG
+620 ILLEVTDE
-627 KIKRGQTEVPNKEK
+627 IKNVKQLKRFEQEDKRLLP
-641 IADDD
+641 ADS
-646 NIEITNVEKLK
+646 V
-657 MYAQGMVSEKR
+657 GV
-668 IQDVQVTES
+668 
-677 YKNDKHKFVLH
+677 F
-688 TNLCQEIPRIM
+688 PRIM

-718 ILRRRGLN
+718 VLRRRGLN

-749 GRNLDSFFLPPEGV
+749 GRNLDSFFLPAEGV
-763 REVLADAAREEKA
+763 RKVLVDAVREEQA

-789 GLGGTETAAS
+789 GLGGTETSAS
-799 SWEIAKITDTPAILL
+799 SWEIAEITDTPAILV

-829 GFLHFREDSQI
+829 GFLHFRKKSHI

-918 VAGMSLEGEN
+918 VAGMLPLRIEN
-928 KEKEKT
+928 KEKEK
-934 ERIERAE
+934 AE
-941 KTRKGSEKISPRVR
+941 NESMEAESIAKFPACQEQKVTSRVR

-992 IPEGVNGLLFGGG
+992 IPDRVDGLLFGGG

-1015 ENAAMRESVRR
+1015 KNAAMRESIRR

-1057 MAGVYPFNAYR
+1057 MAGVYPFDAYR
-1068 TDRLRRFG
+1068 TNRLRRFG
-1076 YVRLLTPS
+1076 YVRLLTSS

-1089 GHEFHYWESEEPGTD
+1089 GHEFHYWESEDPGTD

-1117 CIHEKGAQIGG
+1117 CIHEKGGQIGG

-1137 PEFLRGW
+1137 PDFLRKW
-1144 LNVCEKYSEDNGD
+1144 LDVCAKGSQQKYIN
-1157 KF
+1157 

>member
-25 IPAWVSVA
+25 IEAWVSVA
-33 SEYGEELLREDLLE
+33 SEYGEELLQEELMESGNAGNQDL
-47 AENVENAE
+47 
-55 NLVQNHDMNGREK
+55 NHNTC
-68 SADREGYLAK
+68 LAK
-78 KNLKNAS
+78 KNLKTVQAS
-85 VSSAVK
+85 SVIK
-91 VLRGRMDRHQMEEF
+91 VLRGRMDRYQMEEF
-105 IRNQGIQLV
+105 IRNQGIHLV
-114 IDATHPHAK
+114 IDATHPHAR
-123 LVSEEIQEACRQTG
+123 LVSEEIQEACGRTG
-137 IRLERCLRAEG
+137 VRLERCLRAEG
-148 EQNRGRDW
+148 EQNKARDW

-165 VAFLSSV
+165 VSFLSSV
-172 PGVIFATTGSKEL
+172 SGVIFATTGSKEL
-185 EALCQIPEYP
+185 EALCQIPDYQ
-195 KRVYARVLPISGV
+195 KRVYARVLPTSNV
-208 LKKCEELGITG
+208 LKKCEKLGITG

-231 EMNALFLRQTKAEWL
+231 EMNTLFLRQTKAEWL

-254 GGFQEKMEAARAN
+254 GGFQEKVEAAREN

-277 EERGISLNEAMKVLK
+277 EEDGISLEEAMEVLK
-292 ETDGRTIGE
+292 KADEGNVGE
-301 REGIESEI
+301 
-309 ASAKSKKNIEGVD
+309 
-322 GENQEKSNEVENV
+322 
-335 PAGEEERKSGTDT
+335 
-348 VELEERNKIKPSK
+348 L
-361 TQTVFVTA
+361 
-369 QKLACDTQKTH
+369 KTH

-420 ALQDD
+420 ALQND
-425 LLINKEGKIENRQ
+425 LLISKEGKAENRQ
-438 KSATAV
+438 ESAAAV
-444 EKERIPGNIRGS
+444 EKER
-456 YVKCY
+456 KCY
-461 KAYLPDDVIRIIS
+461 KAYLPDDVIQIVS

-489 TGFFSGASKMAE
+489 TGFFSGASRMAE

-510 TVYPGISCISY
+510 TVYPGTSCVSY

-537 AHGRELP
+537 AHGRELS
-544 VERVM
+544 VDRVM
-549 KHLCDPEEAAN
+549 KRLCDPEEPAK

-575 CKRLTQA
+575 CERLTQA
-582 GYGSVQVTVGENLS
+582 GYGNVQVTVGENLS

-609 MGKLEFTDLSL
+609 MKKLEFADLSL
-620 MQLEVLG
+620 MLLEVTDE
-627 KIKRGQTEVPNKEK
+627 IKNVKQLKRFEQEDKRLLP
-641 IADDD
+641 ADS
-646 NIEITNVEKLK
+646 V
-657 MYAQGMVSEKR
+657 GV
-668 IQDVQVTES
+668 
-677 YKNDKHKFVLH
+677 F
-688 TNLCQEIPRIM
+688 PRIM

-718 ILRRRGLN
+718 VLRRRGLN

-749 GRNLDSFFLPPEGV
+749 GRNLDSFFLPAEGV
-763 REVLADAAREEKA
+763 RKVLVDAVREEQA
-776 GIAVLEGVMGYYD
+776 EIAVLEGVMGYYD
-789 GLGGTETAAS
+789 GLGGTETSAS
-799 SWEIAKITDTPAILL
+799 SWEIAEITDTPAILV

-829 GFLHFREDSQI
+829 GFLHFRKKSHI

-847 VSSMYYERLAAA
+847 VSSIYYERLAAA

-903 ADQMEKSIAVDRVLE
+903 ADQMEKSIAVERVLE
-918 VAGMSLEGEN
+918 VAGMLPLRIEN
-928 KEKEKT
+928 KEKEK
-934 ERIERAE
+934 AE
-941 KTRKGSEKISPRVR
+941 NESMEAESIAKFPACQEQKVTSRVR

-992 IPEGVNGLLFGGG
+992 IPNRVDGLLFGGG

-1015 ENAAMRESVRR
+1015 KNAAMRESIRR

-1057 MAGVYPFNAYR
+1057 MAGVYPFDAYR
-1068 TDRLRRFG
+1068 TNRLRRFG
-1076 YVRLLTPS
+1076 YVRLLTSS

-1089 GHEFHYWESEEPGTD
+1089 GHEFHYWESEDPGTD

-1117 CIHEKGAQIGG
+1117 CIHEKGGQIGG

-1137 PEFLRGW
+1137 PDFLRKW
-1144 LNVCEKYSEDNGD
+1144 LDVCAKGSQQKYIN
-1157 KF
+1157 